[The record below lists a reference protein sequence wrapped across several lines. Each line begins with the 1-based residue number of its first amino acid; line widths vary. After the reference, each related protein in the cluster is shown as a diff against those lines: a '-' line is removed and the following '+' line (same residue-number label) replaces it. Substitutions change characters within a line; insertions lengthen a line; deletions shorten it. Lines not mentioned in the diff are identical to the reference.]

1 MKRIKRTL
9 AALLIVVLTLALLGE
24 AVFADNSEQ
33 PVWPEE
39 GAIQLS
45 KSAAAV
51 EGKEN
56 TWEVTLGIQ
65 GKNYKTTSD
74 VVLVI
79 DNSNSMYPSETSK
92 EDRMTKTKAAA
103 NAFVDTLLTEDST
116 TRIAL
121 VVYNLKETHT
131 GFYAYANR
139 AALKQQIN
147 AIEQNEDEGGTF
159 TQLGLHTARTLLNS
173 AESTGQNKSIVLLSD
188 GEPTMAYRV
197 SQVAA
202 DISFDGFNIDVKSNC
217 GEFSS
222 SHKTPD
228 LSVSVNYKAGTPE
241 IVSCDYT
248 QTVGDGTSTTNSYSV
263 SSTINTAL
271 NHGSTSGSVKCSHFL
286 GIGQQDWPYVIN
298 ENYSNGQELSTGT
311 VSGNGLPAK
320 DFTFSTKVAA
330 RVTMQ
335 ISNHGLPTIWEAQ
348 QATAEGTTVYTVAF
362 QAGTDGERVLK
373 ACATNPTKGF
383 FAISSSTNIE
393 TALKDV
399 FTSIA
404 GSIAIA
410 ARAGSVADTMGDK
423 VQLVIKETAPI
434 ITTDENVYNN
444 GDADI
449 YISQGTASYDSAA
462 RAIHWTVGNVSE
474 QDKPVMKYRVSIKSG
489 YNPPTGE
496 TLLTNEQA
504 TFSYIDYLGRDA
516 EAEFPKPEVTVG
528 GGKLLV
534 HWYQVNEQGQPV
546 NAQGTVVESPALANQ
561 VRPAE
566 YHSADG
572 STGLRYNTPY
582 TVAHELFD
590 GYTYYGSYILNDSSL
605 TEGSSATVTLTAV
618 SSNQDLWFAYG
629 RDFKVAHV
637 QNGTVVQTDTHAVTE
652 HFDLTAQVL
661 TGHLYGGA
669 FSAEA
674 CGAGS
679 VQSFAAG
686 QNAMD
691 FTPEAGAT
699 YYIWEPSN
707 VYLAPRNY
715 NVWQHVYGGSN
726 GERGVIATYLLT
738 TIDRTLYQ
746 EVGFLSGG
754 SSYVSEKDGASIAY
768 GVVNANKGSKLYQQ
782 LFVRDGSLN
791 ATEGIE
797 ATSRDDGYIGLY
809 RWTDGAFYQK
819 DAAFSFQ
826 PYWITLDGIRV
837 TGTSVRTCTYRGTGT
852 TDDHQSLGI
861 SAEPTGSACTVV
873 SAAETT
879 IHFAETYSLDA
890 ATDAPVAPPEPEP
903 ETVTLTLHEGTSTR
917 SITVLT
923 GDQRGK
929 VAPAELGGKVFAGW
943 YTDDAYRTPA
953 DLSNVQEDRTLY
965 GKYVSY
971 NYLRVEYQRNSFL
984 QGNSITLLSAVDG
997 RGFAETGFVINGKRV
1012 AVPQLTERFRVF
1024 TAQMVFGRC
1033 VSRDAL
1039 LMTMPYSLQGLQLG
1053 AAIEITPYWVTPDGT
1068 TVYGEARTLIY
1079 EYFTLRG

>member
-9 AALLIVVLTLALLGE
+9 AALLTVVLTLALLGE

-79 DNSNSMYPSETSK
+79 DNSNSMYDNS
-92 EDRMTKTKAAA
+92 RMAKTKAAA

-121 VVYNLKETHT
+121 VVYNLEETHT
-131 GFYAYANR
+131 GFYTYANKES
-139 AALKQQIN
+139 LKSQIN
-147 AIEQNEDEGGTF
+147 AIKKDNDNGGTF

-188 GEPTMAYRV
+188 GEPTKAYEF
-197 SQVAA
+197 VAKNPTYTGCESWHV
-202 DISFDGFNIDVKSNC
+202 ISGHHGGTFKAETFEPNYSLTLGDGRTNDFGTYSYNAIARSVICDKGVKSDIDCNYYKD
-217 GEFSS
+217 SS
-222 SHKTPD
+222 GNW
-228 LSVSVNYKAGTPE
+228 VY
-241 IVSCDYT
+241 
-248 QTVGDGTSTTNSYSV
+248 TTNKV
-263 SSTINTAL
+263 GTD
-271 NHGSTSGSVKCSHFL
+271 L
-286 GIGQQDWPYVIN
+286 GVP
-298 ENYSNGQELSTGT
+298 
-311 VSGNGLPAK
+311 
-320 DFTFSTKVAA
+320 
-330 RVTMQ
+330 TM
-335 ISNHGLPTIWEAQ
+335 WEAE

-393 TALKDV
+393 TALKDA

-404 GSIAIA
+404 GSISIA

-423 VQLVIKETAPI
+423 VQLVFKDAAPI
-434 ITTDENVYNN
+434 ITTDMAVYAAGN
-444 GDADI
+444 ADV

-474 QDKPVMKYRVSIKSG
+474 QDKPVMKYRVTIKSG
-489 YNPPTGE
+489 CNPSTGE

-504 TFSYIDYLGRDA
+504 TFSYIDYLGRNA

-534 HWYQVNEQGQPV
+534 HWYQVNDTGLPV

-561 VRPAE
+561 VQPAE
-566 YHSADG
+566 YHSVNG

-582 TVAHELFD
+582 TVDHKIFD
-590 GYTYYGSYILNDSSL
+590 GYTYYGSYILNDGSL
-605 TEGSSATVTLTAV
+605 IKGDSATVTLTAV

-674 CGAGS
+674 CGADS

-691 FTPEAGAT
+691 FTPVAGAT
-699 YYIWEPSN
+699 YYIWEPSD

-768 GVVNANKGSKLYQQ
+768 GVVNANKNGTLYQQ
-782 LFVRDGSLN
+782 LFVRNGILN
-791 ATEGIE
+791 ATEGLE
-797 ATSRDDGYIGLY
+797 AASRDDGYIGLY

-837 TGTSVRTCTYRGTGT
+837 TGTSVRTCTHRGTGT
-852 TDDHQSLGI
+852 TDDHQGLGI

-879 IHFAETYSLDA
+879 IRFAETYSLDA

-903 ETVTLTLHEGTSTR
+903 ETVTLTLHEGTDTR

-953 DLSNVQEDRTLY
+953 DLSNVQENRTLY

-1024 TAQMVFGRC
+1024 TAQMVFGRS

-1039 LMTMPYSLQGLQLG
+1039 LMTMPYSLQGLQRG

>member
-79 DNSNSMYPSETSK
+79 DNSNSMYDNS
-92 EDRMTKTKAAA
+92 RMAKTKAAA

-147 AIEQNEDEGGTF
+147 AITQNNDDGGTF

-173 AESTGQNKSIVLLSD
+173 AESTGQNKNIVLLSD
-188 GEPTMAYRV
+188 GEPTKAYEF
-197 SQVAA
+197 VAKNPTYTGCESWHL
-202 DISFDGFNIDVKSNC
+202 ISGHHGGTFKAETF
-217 GEFSS
+217 E
-222 SHKTPD
+222 P
-228 LSVSVNYKAGTPE
+228 NYSLTL
-241 IVSCDYT
+241 
-248 QTVGDGTSTTNSYSV
+248 GDGRTNDFGTYSYNAIARSVTCNKDVSKDIDCNYYKDSSGNWVYTTNEV
-263 SSTINTAL
+263 ETD
-271 NHGSTSGSVKCSHFL
+271 L
-286 GIGQQDWPYVIN
+286 GVP
-298 ENYSNGQELSTGT
+298 
-311 VSGNGLPAK
+311 
-320 DFTFSTKVAA
+320 
-330 RVTMQ
+330 TM
-335 ISNHGLPTIWEAQ
+335 WEAE

-393 TALKDV
+393 TALKDA

-404 GSIAIA
+404 GSISIA

-423 VQLVIKETAPI
+423 VQLVFKDAAPI
-434 ITTDENVYNN
+434 ITTDMAVYAAGN
-444 GDADI
+444 ADV
-449 YISQGTASYDSAA
+449 YISQGTASYDSAT

-474 QDKPVMKYRVSIKSG
+474 QDKPVMKYRVTIKSG
-489 YNPPTGE
+489 CNPSTGE

-534 HWYQVNEQGQPV
+534 HWYQVNDKGQPV
-546 NAQGTVVESPALANQ
+546 NAQGTVVESPALAHQ
-561 VRPAE
+561 VQPAE
-566 YHSADG
+566 YHSVNG

-582 TVAHELFD
+582 TVDHKIFD
-590 GYTYYGSYILNDSSL
+590 GYTYYGSYILNDGSP
-605 TEGSSATVTLTAV
+605 TEGDSATVTLTAV

-674 CGAGS
+674 CGEDN

-691 FTPEAGAT
+691 FTPVAGAT
-699 YYIWEPSN
+699 YYIWEPSD

-754 SSYVSEKDGASIAY
+754 SSYVSEKDGAAIAY
-768 GVVNANKGSKLYQQ
+768 GVVNANKNGTLYQQ
-782 LFVRDGSLN
+782 LFVRNGILN
-791 ATEGIE
+791 ATEGLE

-809 RWTDGAFYQK
+809 RWTDSAFYQK

-837 TGTSVRTCTYRGTGT
+837 TGTSVRTCIYRGTGT
-852 TDDHQSLGI
+852 TDDYQGLGI

-879 IHFAETYSLDA
+879 IRFAETYSLDA
-890 ATDAPVAPPEPEP
+890 ATDAPDAPPEPEP
-903 ETVTLTLHEGTSTR
+903 ETVTLTLHEGTDTR
-917 SITVLT
+917 TLTVLT

-953 DLSNVQEDRTLY
+953 DLSNVQENRTLY

-997 RGFAETGFVINGKRV
+997 RGYAETGFVINGRKV
-1012 AVPQLTERFRVF
+1012 VVPQLTERFRVF
-1024 TAQMVFGRC
+1024 TAQMVFGRS

-1039 LMTMPYSLQGLQLG
+1039 LMTMPYSLQGLQRG

>member
-9 AALLIVVLTLALLGE
+9 AALLTVVLTLALLGE

-79 DNSNSMYPSETSK
+79 DNSNSMYDNS
-92 EDRMTKTKAAA
+92 RMAKTKAAA
-103 NAFVDTLLTEDST
+103 NAFVDTLLTEEST

-121 VVYNLKETHT
+121 VVYNLEETHT
-131 GFYAYANR
+131 GFYTYANKES
-139 AALKQQIN
+139 LKSQIN
-147 AIEQNEDEGGTF
+147 AIKKDNDNGGTF

-188 GEPTMAYRV
+188 GEPTKAYAF
-197 SQVAA
+197 VAKNPTYTGCESWHL
-202 DISFDGFNIDVKSNC
+202 ISGHHGGTFKAETF
-217 GEFSS
+217 E
-222 SHKTPD
+222 P
-228 LSVSVNYKAGTPE
+228 NYSLTL
-241 IVSCDYT
+241 
-248 QTVGDGTSTTNSYSV
+248 GDGGTNDFGTYSYNAIARSVTCNKDVSKDIDCNYYKDSSGNWVYTTNEV
-263 SSTINTAL
+263 GTD
-271 NHGSTSGSVKCSHFL
+271 L
-286 GIGQQDWPYVIN
+286 GVP
-298 ENYSNGQELSTGT
+298 
-311 VSGNGLPAK
+311 
-320 DFTFSTKVAA
+320 
-330 RVTMQ
+330 TM
-335 ISNHGLPTIWEAQ
+335 WEAE
-348 QATAEGTTVYTVAF
+348 QATAESTTVYTVAF

-393 TALKDV
+393 TALKDA

-404 GSIAIA
+404 GSISIA

-423 VQLVIKETAPI
+423 VQLVFKDAAPI
-434 ITTDENVYNN
+434 ITTDMAVYAAGN
-444 GDADI
+444 ADV

-474 QDKPVMKYRVSIKSG
+474 QDKPVMKYRVTIKSG
-489 YNPPTGE
+489 YNPSTGE

-504 TFSYIDYLGRDA
+504 TFSYIDYLGRNA

-534 HWYQVNEQGQPV
+534 HWYQVNEQGLPV

-561 VRPAE
+561 VQPAE
-566 YHSADG
+566 YHSVNG

-582 TVAHELFD
+582 TVDHKIFD
-590 GYTYYGSYILNDSSL
+590 GYTYYGSYILNDGSL
-605 TEGSSATVTLTAV
+605 TEGSSATVTLTAAN
-618 SSNQDLWFAYG
+618 SNQDLWFAYG

-652 HFDLTAQVL
+652 HFDLTAQVP
-661 TGHLYGGA
+661 GGRLYGGA

-674 CGAGS
+674 CGADS

-699 YYIWEPSN
+699 YYIWEPSD
-707 VYLAPRNY
+707 VYLVPRNY

-754 SSYVSEKDGASIAY
+754 NSYVSEKDGASIAY
-768 GVVNANKGSKLYQQ
+768 GVVNANKNGTLYQQ
-782 LFVRDGSLN
+782 LFVRNGILN
-791 ATEGIE
+791 ATEGLE

-879 IHFAETYSLDA
+879 IRFAETYSLDA

-903 ETVTLTLHEGTSTR
+903 KTVTLTLHEGTSTR
-917 SITVLT
+917 SITVPT

-953 DLSNVQEDRTLY
+953 DLSNVQENRTLY

-1024 TAQMVFGRC
+1024 TAQMVFGRS

-1039 LMTMPYSLQGLQLG
+1039 LMTMPYSLQGLQRG

>member
-79 DNSNSMYPSETSK
+79 DNSNSMYDNS
-92 EDRMTKTKAAA
+92 RMAKTKAAA
-103 NAFVDTLLTEDST
+103 NAFVDTLLTEEST

-121 VVYNLKETHT
+121 VVYNLEETHT
-131 GFYAYANR
+131 GFYTYANKES
-139 AALKQQIN
+139 LKSQIN
-147 AIEQNEDEGGTF
+147 AIKKDNDNGGTF

-188 GEPTMAYRV
+188 GEPTKAYAF
-197 SQVAA
+197 VAKNPTYTGCESWHL
-202 DISFDGFNIDVKSNC
+202 ISGHHGGTFKAETF
-217 GEFSS
+217 E
-222 SHKTPD
+222 P
-228 LSVSVNYKAGTPE
+228 NYSLTL
-241 IVSCDYT
+241 
-248 QTVGDGTSTTNSYSV
+248 GDGRTNDFGTYSYNAIARSVTCNMDVSKDIDCNYYKDSSGNWVYTTNEV
-263 SSTINTAL
+263 DTD
-271 NHGSTSGSVKCSHFL
+271 L
-286 GIGQQDWPYVIN
+286 GVP
-298 ENYSNGQELSTGT
+298 
-311 VSGNGLPAK
+311 
-320 DFTFSTKVAA
+320 
-330 RVTMQ
+330 TM
-335 ISNHGLPTIWEAQ
+335 WEAE

-393 TALKDV
+393 TALKDA

-404 GSIAIA
+404 GSISIA

-423 VQLVIKETAPI
+423 VQLVFKDAAPI
-434 ITTDENVYNN
+434 ITTDMAVYAAGN
-444 GDADI
+444 ADV

-474 QDKPVMKYRVSIKSG
+474 QDKPVMKYRVTIKSG
-489 YNPPTGE
+489 YNPSTGE

-504 TFSYIDYLGRDA
+504 IFSYIDYLGRDA

-534 HWYQVNEQGQPV
+534 HWYQVNEQGLPV

-561 VRPAE
+561 VQPAE
-566 YHSADG
+566 YHSVNG

-582 TVAHELFD
+582 TVDHKIFD
-590 GYTYYGSYILNDSSL
+590 GYTYYGSYILNDGSL

-674 CGAGS
+674 CGADN

-699 YYIWEPSN
+699 YYIWEPSD

-754 SSYVSEKDGASIAY
+754 NSYVSEKDGASIAY
-768 GVVNANKGSKLYQQ
+768 GVVNANKNGTLYQQ
-782 LFVRDGSLN
+782 LFVRNGILN
-791 ATEGIE
+791 ATEGLE

-861 SAEPTGSACTVV
+861 SAKTTGSACTVV

-890 ATDAPVAPPEPEP
+890 TTDAPIAPPEPEP
-903 ETVTLTLHEGTSTR
+903 KTVTLTLHEGTDTR
-917 SITVLT
+917 TLTVLT

-953 DLSNVQEDRTLY
+953 VLSNVQENRTLY

-1024 TAQMVFGRC
+1024 TAQMVFGRS

-1039 LMTMPYSLQGLQLG
+1039 LMTMPCSLQGLQRG

>member
-9 AALLIVVLTLALLGE
+9 AALLTVVLTLALLGE

-79 DNSNSMYPSETSK
+79 DNSNSMHPSKTSK

-121 VVYNLKETHT
+121 VVYNLTETHT
-131 GFYAYANR
+131 GFYTYENK
-139 AALKQQIN
+139 AALKSKIN
-147 AIEQNEDEGGTF
+147 AIVQDNDNGGTF

-188 GEPTMAYRV
+188 GEPTKAYEF
-197 SQVAA
+197 VAVNA
-202 DISFDGFNIDVKSNC
+202 TYTNC
-217 GEFSS
+217 QS
-222 SHKTPD
+222 SHGLVFNRNHSGGQFKADTFLPD
-228 LSVSVNYKAGTPE
+228 YNLTL
-241 IVSCDYT
+241 
-248 QTVGDGTSTTNSYSV
+248 GDGGTNDFGTYSHNAIASSVTCNKGVSRDIDCNYYKDSSDNWVYTTNV
-263 SSTINTAL
+263 
-271 NHGSTSGSVKCSHFL
+271 VKTDL
-286 GIGQQDWPYVIN
+286 GVP
-298 ENYSNGQELSTGT
+298 
-311 VSGNGLPAK
+311 
-320 DFTFSTKVAA
+320 
-330 RVTMQ
+330 TM
-335 ISNHGLPTIWEAQ
+335 WEAE

-373 ACATNPTKGF
+373 ACATDPTKGY
-383 FAISSSTNIE
+383 FAIGSSTNVE
-393 TALKDV
+393 TALKDA

-423 VQLVIKETAPI
+423 VQLVFKDAAPI
-434 ITTDENVYNN
+434 ITTDMAVYAAGN
-444 GDADI
+444 ADV

-474 QDKPVMKYRVSIKSG
+474 QDKPVMKYRVTIKSG
-489 YNPPTGE
+489 YNPSTGE

-534 HWYQVNEQGQPV
+534 HWYQVNENGQPV

-566 YHSADG
+566 YYSANG
-572 STGLRYNTPY
+572 PTGLLYNTPY
-582 TVAHELFD
+582 TVDHKIFD
-590 GYTYYGSYILNDSSL
+590 GYTYYGSYILNDGSL
-605 TEGSSATVTLTAV
+605 TEGDSATVTLTAAN
-618 SSNQDLWFAYG
+618 SNQDLWFAYG

-637 QNGTVVQTDTHAVTE
+637 QNGTVVLTDTHAVTE
-652 HFDLTAQVL
+652 HFDLTAQVP

-669 FSAEA
+669 FSAAA
-674 CGAGS
+674 CGADD
-679 VQSFAAG
+679 VQHFADG
-686 QNAMD
+686 QNATD

-699 YYIWEPSN
+699 YYIWEPSD

-768 GVVNANKGSKLYQQ
+768 GVVNANRGSELYQQ
-782 LFVRDGSLN
+782 LYVWRGELN
-791 ATEGIE
+791 ATTGVNAE
-797 ATSRDDGYIGLY
+797 TRDDGYIGLY
-809 RWTDGAFYQK
+809 RWTDSAFYHEN
-819 DAAFSFQ
+819 ATLSFQ

-852 TDDHQSLGI
+852 TDDHQSLSI
-861 SAEPTGSACTVV
+861 SAETTGSACTVV

-879 IHFAETYSLDA
+879 IRFAETYSLDA

-903 ETVTLTLHEGTSTR
+903 ETVMLTLHEGTSTR

-929 VAPAELGGKVFAGW
+929 VAPTELGGKVFAGW

-953 DLSNVQEDRTLY
+953 DLSNVQENRTLY

-1024 TAQMVFGRC
+1024 TAQMVFGRS

-1039 LMTMPYSLQGLQLG
+1039 LMTMPYSLQGLQRG

>member
-9 AALLIVVLTLALLGE
+9 AALLTVVLTLALLGE

-79 DNSNSMYPSETSK
+79 DNSNSMYDNS
-92 EDRMTKTKAAA
+92 RMAKTKAAA
-103 NAFVDTLLTEDST
+103 NAFVDTLLTEEST

-121 VVYNLKETHT
+121 VVYNLNETHT
-131 GFYAYANR
+131 GFYTYENK
-139 AALKQQIN
+139 AALKHQID
-147 AIEQNEDEGGTF
+147 AIAKSRPEKLGGTF

-188 GEPTMAYRV
+188 GEPTKAYEF
-197 SQVAA
+197 VAKNPTYTGCESWHV
-202 DISFDGFNIDVKSNC
+202 ISGHHGGTFKAETFEPNYSLTLGDGRTNDFGTYSYNAIARSVICDKGVKSDIDCNYYKD
-217 GEFSS
+217 SS
-222 SHKTPD
+222 GNW
-228 LSVSVNYKAGTPE
+228 VY
-241 IVSCDYT
+241 
-248 QTVGDGTSTTNSYSV
+248 TTNKV
-263 SSTINTAL
+263 GTD
-271 NHGSTSGSVKCSHFL
+271 L
-286 GIGQQDWPYVIN
+286 GVP
-298 ENYSNGQELSTGT
+298 
-311 VSGNGLPAK
+311 
-320 DFTFSTKVAA
+320 
-330 RVTMQ
+330 TM
-335 ISNHGLPTIWEAQ
+335 WEAE

-393 TALKDV
+393 TALKDA

-404 GSIAIA
+404 GSISIA

-423 VQLVIKETAPI
+423 VQLVFKDAAPI
-434 ITTDENVYNN
+434 ITTDMAVYAAGN
-444 GDADI
+444 ADV

-474 QDKPVMKYRVSIKSG
+474 QDKPVMKYRVTIKSG
-489 YNPPTGE
+489 YNPSTGE

-504 TFSYIDYLGRDA
+504 AFSYIDYLGRNA

-534 HWYQVNEQGQPV
+534 HWYQVNEKGLPV
-546 NAQGTVVESPALANQ
+546 NAQGTVVESPALAHQ
-561 VRPAE
+561 VQPAE
-566 YHSADG
+566 YHSVNG

-582 TVAHELFD
+582 TVDHKIFD
-590 GYTYYGSYILNDSSL
+590 GYTYYGSYILNDGSL
-605 TEGSSATVTLTAV
+605 TEGDSATVTLTAV

-674 CGAGS
+674 CGADS

-699 YYIWEPSN
+699 YYIWEPSD

-754 SSYVSEKDGASIAY
+754 SSYLSEKDGASIAY
-768 GVVNANKGSKLYQQ
+768 GVVNANKGSELYQQ

-791 ATEGIE
+791 ATEGIA

-879 IHFAETYSLDA
+879 IRFAETYSLDA

-903 ETVTLTLHEGTSTR
+903 KTVTLTLHEGTSTR
-917 SITVLT
+917 SITVPT

-953 DLSNVQEDRTLY
+953 DLSNVQENRTLY

-1024 TAQMVFGRC
+1024 TAQMVFGRS

-1039 LMTMPYSLQGLQLG
+1039 LMTMPYSLQGLQRG

>member
-79 DNSNSMYPSETSK
+79 DNSNSMYDNS
-92 EDRMTKTKAAA
+92 RMAKTKAAA
-103 NAFVDTLLTEDST
+103 NAFVDTLLTEEST

-121 VVYNLKETHT
+121 VVYNLNETHT
-131 GFYAYANR
+131 GFYTYENK
-139 AALKQQIN
+139 AALKHQID
-147 AIEQNEDEGGTF
+147 AIAKSRPETLGGTF

-188 GEPTMAYRV
+188 GEPTKAYEF
-197 SQVAA
+197 VAKNPTYTGCESWHV
-202 DISFDGFNIDVKSNC
+202 ISGHHGGTFKAETFEPNYSLTLGDGRTNDFGTYSYNAIARSVICDKGVKSDIDCNYYKD
-217 GEFSS
+217 SS
-222 SHKTPD
+222 GNW
-228 LSVSVNYKAGTPE
+228 VY
-241 IVSCDYT
+241 
-248 QTVGDGTSTTNSYSV
+248 TTNKV
-263 SSTINTAL
+263 GTD
-271 NHGSTSGSVKCSHFL
+271 L
-286 GIGQQDWPYVIN
+286 GVP
-298 ENYSNGQELSTGT
+298 
-311 VSGNGLPAK
+311 
-320 DFTFSTKVAA
+320 
-330 RVTMQ
+330 TM
-335 ISNHGLPTIWEAQ
+335 WEAE

-393 TALKDV
+393 TALKDA

-404 GSIAIA
+404 GSISIA

-423 VQLVIKETAPI
+423 VQLVFKDAAPI
-434 ITTDENVYNN
+434 ITTDMAVYAAGN
-444 GDADI
+444 ADV

-474 QDKPVMKYRVSIKSG
+474 QDKPVMKYRVTIKSG
-489 YNPPTGE
+489 CNPSTGE

-504 TFSYIDYLGRDA
+504 TFSYIDYLGRNA

-534 HWYQVNEQGQPV
+534 HWYQVNDEGLPV

-561 VRPAE
+561 VQPAE
-566 YHSADG
+566 YHSVNG
-572 STGLRYNTPY
+572 STGLLYNTPY
-582 TVAHELFD
+582 TVDHKIFD
-590 GYTYYGSYILNDSSL
+590 GYTYYGSYILNDGNL
-605 TEGSSATVTLTAV
+605 TEGDSATVTLTAV

-674 CGAGS
+674 CGADS

-699 YYIWEPSN
+699 YYIWEPSD

-738 TIDRTLYQ
+738 TIDRTHYQ

-768 GVVNANKGSKLYQQ
+768 GVVNANKNGTLYQQ
-782 LFVRDGSLN
+782 LFVRNGILNATN
-791 ATEGIE
+791 ATEGLE

-861 SAEPTGSACTVV
+861 SAETTGSACTVV

-879 IHFAETYSLDA
+879 IRFAETYSLDA

-953 DLSNVQEDRTLY
+953 DLSNVQENRTLY

-1024 TAQMVFGRC
+1024 TAQMVFGRS

-1039 LMTMPYSLQGLQLG
+1039 LMTMPYSLQGLQRG

>member
-9 AALLIVVLTLALLGE
+9 AALLTVVLTLALLGE

-79 DNSNSMYPSETSK
+79 DNSNSMHPSKTSK

-121 VVYNLKETHT
+121 VVYNLTETHT
-131 GFYAYANR
+131 GFYTYENK
-139 AALKQQIN
+139 AALKSKIN
-147 AIEQNEDEGGTF
+147 AIEQDNDNGGTF

-188 GEPTMAYRV
+188 GEPTKAYEF
-197 SQVAA
+197 VAVNA
-202 DISFDGFNIDVKSNC
+202 TYTNC
-217 GEFSS
+217 QS
-222 SHKTPD
+222 SHGLVFNRNHSGGQFKADTFLPD
-228 LSVSVNYKAGTPE
+228 YNLTL
-241 IVSCDYT
+241 
-248 QTVGDGTSTTNSYSV
+248 GDGGTNDFGTYSHNAIASSVTCNKGVSRDIDCNYYKDSSDNWVYTTNV
-263 SSTINTAL
+263 
-271 NHGSTSGSVKCSHFL
+271 VKTDL
-286 GIGQQDWPYVIN
+286 GVP
-298 ENYSNGQELSTGT
+298 
-311 VSGNGLPAK
+311 
-320 DFTFSTKVAA
+320 
-330 RVTMQ
+330 TM
-335 ISNHGLPTIWEAQ
+335 WEAE

-373 ACATNPTKGF
+373 ACATDPTKGY
-383 FAISSSTNIE
+383 FAIGSSTNVE
-393 TALKDV
+393 TALKDA

-410 ARAGSVADTMGDK
+410 ARAGSVADTMGEN
-423 VQLVIKETAPI
+423 VQLVFNNSAPI
-434 ITTDENVYNN
+434 ITTDKDVY
-444 GDADI
+444 DAGNADV

-474 QDKPVMKYRVSIKSG
+474 QDKPVMKYRVTIKSG
-489 YNPPTGE
+489 YNPSTGE

-534 HWYQVNEQGQPV
+534 HWYQVNENGQPV

-605 TEGSSATVTLTAV
+605 TAGDSATVTLTAAN
-618 SSNQDLWFAYG
+618 SNQDLWFAYG

-652 HFDLTAQVL
+652 HFDLTAQVP
-661 TGHLYGGA
+661 GGRLYGGA

-674 CGAGS
+674 CGADS

-699 YYIWEPSN
+699 YYIWEPSD

-715 NVWQHVYGGSN
+715 NVWQHVYGSSN

-746 EVGFLSGG
+746 EVGFLSGS
-754 SSYVSEKDGASIAY
+754 SSYASEKDGASIAY
-768 GVVNANKGSKLYQQ
+768 GVVNANKGSELYQQ
-782 LFVRDGSLN
+782 LYVWRGELN
-791 ATEGIE
+791 ATTGINAE
-797 ATSRDDGYIGLY
+797 TRDDGYIGLY
-809 RWTDGAFYQK
+809 RWTDSAFYHEN
-819 DAAFSFQ
+819 ATLSFQ

-852 TDDHQSLGI
+852 TEDHQSLGI
-861 SAEPTGSACTVV
+861 SAKTTGSACTAV

-879 IHFAETYSLDA
+879 IRFAETYSLDA
-890 ATDAPVAPPEPEP
+890 ATDAPVTPPQPEP
-903 ETVTLTLHEGTSTR
+903 ETVTLTLHEGTNTR

-953 DLSNVQEDRTLY
+953 DLSNVQENRTLY

-1024 TAQMVFGRC
+1024 TAQMVFGRS

-1039 LMTMPYSLQGLQLG
+1039 LMTMPCSLQGLHRG

>member
-79 DNSNSMYPSETSK
+79 DNSNSMYDNS
-92 EDRMTKTKAAA
+92 RMAKTKAAA
-103 NAFVDTLLTEDST
+103 NAFVDTLLTEEST

-121 VVYNLKETHT
+121 VVYNLNETHT
-131 GFYAYANR
+131 GFYTYENK
-139 AALKQQIN
+139 AALKHQID
-147 AIEQNEDEGGTF
+147 AIAKSRPETLGGTF
-159 TQLGLHTARTLLNS
+159 TQLGLHAARTLLNS

-188 GEPTMAYRV
+188 GEPTKAYAF
-197 SQVAA
+197 VAKNPTYTGCESWHL
-202 DISFDGFNIDVKSNC
+202 ISGHHGGTFKAETF
-217 GEFSS
+217 E
-222 SHKTPD
+222 P
-228 LSVSVNYKAGTPE
+228 NYSLTL
-241 IVSCDYT
+241 
-248 QTVGDGTSTTNSYSV
+248 GDGRTNDFGTYSYNAIARSVTCNKDVSKDIDCNYYKDSSGNWVYTTNEV
-263 SSTINTAL
+263 ETD
-271 NHGSTSGSVKCSHFL
+271 L
-286 GIGQQDWPYVIN
+286 GVP
-298 ENYSNGQELSTGT
+298 
-311 VSGNGLPAK
+311 
-320 DFTFSTKVAA
+320 
-330 RVTMQ
+330 TM
-335 ISNHGLPTIWEAQ
+335 WEAE

-393 TALKDV
+393 TALKDA

-404 GSIAIA
+404 GSISIA
-410 ARAGSVADTMGDK
+410 ARAGSVADRMGDN
-423 VQLVIKETAPI
+423 VQLVFKDAAPI
-434 ITTDENVYNN
+434 ITTDMAVYAAGN
-444 GDADI
+444 ADV

-474 QDKPVMKYRVSIKSG
+474 QDKPVMKYRVTIKSG
-489 YNPPTGE
+489 CTPSTGE

-504 TFSYIDYLGRDA
+504 IFSYIDYLGRDA

-534 HWYQVNEQGQPV
+534 HWYQVNENGQPV

-561 VRPAE
+561 VQPAE

-605 TEGSSATVTLTAV
+605 TAGDSATVTLTAAN
-618 SSNQDLWFAYG
+618 SNQDLWFAYG

-637 QNGTVVQTDTHAVTE
+637 QNGTVVQTDTYAVTE

-674 CGAGS
+674 CSADS

-691 FTPEAGAT
+691 FTPVAGAT
-699 YYIWEPSN
+699 YYIWEPSD

-768 GVVNANKGSKLYQQ
+768 GVVNANKGSELYQQ

-791 ATEGIE
+791 TTEGIE

-861 SAEPTGSACTVV
+861 SAKTTGSACTVV

-890 ATDAPVAPPEPEP
+890 TTDAPIAPPEPEP
-903 ETVTLTLHEGTSTR
+903 KTVTLTLHEGTDTR
-917 SITVLT
+917 TLTVLT

-953 DLSNVQEDRTLY
+953 DLSNVQENRTLY

-997 RGFAETGFVINGKRV
+997 RGFAETGFIINGKRV

-1024 TAQMVFGRC
+1024 TAQMVFGRS

-1039 LMTMPYSLQGLQLG
+1039 LMTMPYSLQGLQRG

>member
-9 AALLIVVLTLALLGE
+9 AALLTVVLTLALLGE

-79 DNSNSMYPSETSK
+79 DNSNSMYPSKTSK

-147 AIEQNEDEGGTF
+147 AITQNNDDGGTF

-173 AESTGQNKSIVLLSD
+173 AESTGQNKNIVLLSD
-188 GEPTMAYRV
+188 GEPTKAYEF
-197 SQVAA
+197 VAKNPTYTGCESWHV
-202 DISFDGFNIDVKSNC
+202 ISGHHGGTFKAETFEPNYSLTLGDGRTNDFGTYSYNAIARSVICDKGVKSDIDCNYYKD
-217 GEFSS
+217 SS
-222 SHKTPD
+222 GNW
-228 LSVSVNYKAGTPE
+228 VY
-241 IVSCDYT
+241 
-248 QTVGDGTSTTNSYSV
+248 TTNKV
-263 SSTINTAL
+263 GTD
-271 NHGSTSGSVKCSHFL
+271 L
-286 GIGQQDWPYVIN
+286 GVP
-298 ENYSNGQELSTGT
+298 
-311 VSGNGLPAK
+311 
-320 DFTFSTKVAA
+320 
-330 RVTMQ
+330 TM
-335 ISNHGLPTIWEAQ
+335 WEAE

-393 TALKDV
+393 TALKDA

-404 GSIAIA
+404 GSISIA

-423 VQLVIKETAPI
+423 VQLVFKDAAPI
-434 ITTDENVYNN
+434 ITTDMAVYAAGN
-444 GDADI
+444 ADV
-449 YISQGTASYDSAA
+449 YISQGTASYDSAT

-474 QDKPVMKYRVSIKSG
+474 QDKPVMKYRVTIKSG
-489 YNPPTGE
+489 CNPSTGK

-534 HWYQVNEQGQPV
+534 HWYQVNDKGLPV
-546 NAQGTVVESPALANQ
+546 NAQGTVVESPALAHQ
-561 VRPAE
+561 VQPAE
-566 YHSADG
+566 YHSVNG
-572 STGLRYNTPY
+572 STGLLYNTPY
-582 TVAHELFD
+582 TVDHKIFD
-590 GYTYYGSYILNDSSL
+590 GYTYYGSYILNDGRL
-605 TEGSSATVTLTAV
+605 TEGDSATVTLTAV

-674 CGAGS
+674 CGADS

-691 FTPEAGAT
+691 FTPVAGAT
-699 YYIWEPSN
+699 YYIWEPSD

-754 SSYVSEKDGASIAY
+754 NSYVSEKDGASIAY
-768 GVVNANKGSKLYQQ
+768 GVVNANKNGTLYQQ
-782 LFVRDGSLN
+782 LFVRNGILN
-791 ATEGIE
+791 ATEGLE
-797 ATSRDDGYIGLY
+797 AASRDDGYIGLY

-861 SAEPTGSACTVV
+861 SAKTTGSACTVV

-879 IHFAETYSLDA
+879 IRFAETYSLDA
-890 ATDAPVAPPEPEP
+890 ATDAPDAPPEPEP
-903 ETVTLTLHEGTSTR
+903 ETVTLTLHEGTDTR
-917 SITVLT
+917 TLTVLT

-953 DLSNVQEDRTLY
+953 DLSNVQENRTLY

-1024 TAQMVFGRC
+1024 TAQMVFGRS

-1039 LMTMPYSLQGLQLG
+1039 LMTMPYSLQGLQRG

-1068 TVYGEARTLIY
+1068 AVYGEARTLIY

>member
-9 AALLIVVLTLALLGE
+9 AALLTVVLTLALLGE

-79 DNSNSMYPSETSK
+79 DNSNSMYDNS
-92 EDRMTKTKAAA
+92 RMAKTKAAA
-103 NAFVDTLLTEDST
+103 NAFVDTLLTEEST

-121 VVYNLKETHT
+121 VVYNLNETHT
-131 GFYAYANR
+131 GFYTYENK
-139 AALKQQIN
+139 AALKHQID
-147 AIEQNEDEGGTF
+147 AIAKSRPEKLGGTF

-188 GEPTMAYRV
+188 GVPTKAYTFVAKNPTYTGCESWHVISGHHGGTFKAETFEPNYSLTLGDGRTNDFGTYSYNAIARSVICDKGVKSDIDCNYYKDSSGNWVYTTNEVGTDLGVPTM
-197 SQVAA
+197 
-202 DISFDGFNIDVKSNC
+202 
-217 GEFSS
+217 
-222 SHKTPD
+222 
-228 LSVSVNYKAGTPE
+228 
-241 IVSCDYT
+241 
-248 QTVGDGTSTTNSYSV
+248 
-263 SSTINTAL
+263 
-271 NHGSTSGSVKCSHFL
+271 
-286 GIGQQDWPYVIN
+286 
-298 ENYSNGQELSTGT
+298 
-311 VSGNGLPAK
+311 
-320 DFTFSTKVAA
+320 
-330 RVTMQ
+330 
-335 ISNHGLPTIWEAQ
+335 WEAE

-393 TALKDV
+393 TALKDA

-404 GSIAIA
+404 GSISIA

-423 VQLVIKETAPI
+423 VQLVFKDAAPI
-434 ITTDENVYNN
+434 ITTDMAVYAAGN
-444 GDADI
+444 ADV
-449 YISQGTASYDSAA
+449 YISQGTASYDSAT

-474 QDKPVMKYRVSIKSG
+474 QDKPVMKYRVTIKSG
-489 YNPPTGE
+489 YNPSTGK

-504 TFSYIDYLGRDA
+504 IFSYIDYLGRDA

-534 HWYQVNEQGQPV
+534 HWYQVNDKGLPV
-546 NAQGTVVESPALANQ
+546 NAQGTVVESPALAHQ
-561 VRPAE
+561 VQPAQ
-566 YHSADG
+566 YHCVNG
-572 STGLRYNTPY
+572 STGLLYNTPY
-582 TVAHELFD
+582 TVDHKIFD
-590 GYTYYGSYILNDSSL
+590 GYTYYGSYILNDGSL
-605 TEGSSATVTLTAV
+605 TEGSSATVTLTAAN
-618 SSNQDLWFAYG
+618 SNQDLWFAYG

-674 CGAGS
+674 CGADS

-699 YYIWEPSN
+699 YYIWEPSD

-746 EVGFLSGG
+746 EVGFLSGS
-754 SSYVSEKDGASIAY
+754 SSYLSEKDGTSIAY

-861 SAEPTGSACTVV
+861 SAKTTDSACTVV

-943 YTDDAYRTPA
+943 YTDGTYRTPA
-953 DLSNVQEDRTLY
+953 VLSNVQENRTLY

-1024 TAQMVFGRC
+1024 TAQMVFGRS

-1039 LMTMPYSLQGLQLG
+1039 LMTMPYSLQGLQRG

>member
-9 AALLIVVLTLALLGE
+9 AALLTVVLTLALLGE

-56 TWEVTLGIQ
+56 TWEVTLDIQ

-79 DNSNSMYPSETSK
+79 DNSNSMYDNS
-92 EDRMTKTKAAA
+92 RMAKTKAAA
-103 NAFVDTLLTEDST
+103 NAFVDTLLTEEST

-121 VVYNLKETHT
+121 VVYNLEETHT
-131 GFYAYANR
+131 GFYTYANKES
-139 AALKQQIN
+139 LKSQIN
-147 AIEQNEDEGGTF
+147 AIKKDNDNGGTF

-188 GEPTMAYRV
+188 GEPTKAYEF
-197 SQVAA
+197 VAVNA
-202 DISFDGFNIDVKSNC
+202 TYTNC
-217 GEFSS
+217 QS
-222 SHKTPD
+222 SHGLVFNRNHSGGQFKADTFLPD
-228 LSVSVNYKAGTPE
+228 YNLTL
-241 IVSCDYT
+241 
-248 QTVGDGTSTTNSYSV
+248 GDGGTNDFGTYSHNAIASSVTCNKGVSRDIDCNYYKDSSDNWVYTTNV
-263 SSTINTAL
+263 
-271 NHGSTSGSVKCSHFL
+271 VKTDL
-286 GIGQQDWPYVIN
+286 GVP
-298 ENYSNGQELSTGT
+298 
-311 VSGNGLPAK
+311 
-320 DFTFSTKVAA
+320 
-330 RVTMQ
+330 TM
-335 ISNHGLPTIWEAQ
+335 WEAE

-373 ACATNPTKGF
+373 ACATDPTKGY
-383 FAISSSTNIE
+383 FAIGSSTNVE
-393 TALKDV
+393 TALKDA

-410 ARAGSVADTMGDK
+410 ARAGSVADTMGEN
-423 VQLVIKETAPI
+423 VQLVFNNSAPI
-434 ITTDENVYNN
+434 ITTDKDVY
-444 GDADI
+444 DAGNADV

-474 QDKPVMKYRVSIKSG
+474 QDKPVMKYRVTIKSG
-489 YNPPTGE
+489 YNPSTGE

-534 HWYQVNEQGQPV
+534 HWYQVNENGQPV

-605 TEGSSATVTLTAV
+605 TAGDSATVTLTAAN
-618 SSNQDLWFAYG
+618 SNQDLWFAYG

-652 HFDLTAQVL
+652 HFDLTAQVP
-661 TGHLYGGA
+661 GGRLYGGA

-674 CGAGS
+674 CGADS

-699 YYIWEPSN
+699 YYIWEPSD

-715 NVWQHVYGGSN
+715 NVWQHVYGSSN

-746 EVGFLSGG
+746 EVGFLSGS
-754 SSYVSEKDGASIAY
+754 SSYASEKDGASIAY
-768 GVVNANKGSKLYQQ
+768 GVVNANKGSELYQQ
-782 LFVRDGSLN
+782 LYVWRGELN
-791 ATEGIE
+791 ATTGINAE
-797 ATSRDDGYIGLY
+797 TRDDGYIGLY
-809 RWTDGAFYQK
+809 RWTDSAFYHEN
-819 DAAFSFQ
+819 ATLSFQ
-826 PYWITLDGIRV
+826 SYWITLDGIRV

-852 TDDHQSLGI
+852 TEDHQSLGI
-861 SAEPTGSACTVV
+861 SAKPTGSACTVV

-879 IHFAETYSLDA
+879 IRFAETYSLDA

-917 SITVLT
+917 TLTVLT

-953 DLSNVQEDRTLY
+953 DLSNVQENRTLY

-1012 AVPQLTERFRVF
+1012 AAPQLTERFRVF
-1024 TAQMVFGRC
+1024 TAQMVFGRS

-1039 LMTMPYSLQGLQLG
+1039 LMTMPYSLQGLQRG

>member
-79 DNSNSMYPSETSK
+79 DNSNSMYDNS
-92 EDRMTKTKAAA
+92 RMAKTKAAA

-131 GFYAYANR
+131 GFYTYGNR
-139 AALKQQIN
+139 AELKQQISS
-147 AIEQNEDEGGTF
+147 ISKNENDGGTF
-159 TQLGLHTARTLLNS
+159 TQLGLHAARTLLNS

-188 GEPTMAYRV
+188 GEPTKAYAF
-197 SQVAA
+197 VAKNPTYTGCESWHL
-202 DISFDGFNIDVKSNC
+202 ISGHHGGTFKAETF
-217 GEFSS
+217 E
-222 SHKTPD
+222 P
-228 LSVSVNYKAGTPE
+228 NYSLTL
-241 IVSCDYT
+241 
-248 QTVGDGTSTTNSYSV
+248 GDGRTNDFGTYSYNAIARSVTCNKDVSKDIDCNYYKDSSGNWVYTTNEV
-263 SSTINTAL
+263 DTD
-271 NHGSTSGSVKCSHFL
+271 L
-286 GIGQQDWPYVIN
+286 GVP
-298 ENYSNGQELSTGT
+298 
-311 VSGNGLPAK
+311 
-320 DFTFSTKVAA
+320 
-330 RVTMQ
+330 TM
-335 ISNHGLPTIWEAQ
+335 WEAE

-393 TALKDV
+393 TALKDA

-404 GSIAIA
+404 GSISIA

-423 VQLVIKETAPI
+423 VQLVFKDAAPI
-434 ITTDENVYNN
+434 ITTDMAVYAAGN
-444 GDADI
+444 ADV

-474 QDKPVMKYRVSIKSG
+474 QDKPVMKYRVTIKSG
-489 YNPPTGE
+489 YNPSTGE

-534 HWYQVNEQGQPV
+534 HWYQVNDKGQPV
-546 NAQGTVVESPALANQ
+546 NAQGTVVESPALAHQ
-561 VRPAE
+561 VQPAE
-566 YHSADG
+566 YHSVNG
-572 STGLRYNTPY
+572 STGLLYNTPY
-582 TVAHELFD
+582 TVDHKIFD
-590 GYTYYGSYILNDSSL
+590 SYTYYGSYILNDGSL
-605 TEGSSATVTLTAV
+605 TEGDSATVTLTAV

-674 CGAGS
+674 CGADN

-691 FTPEAGAT
+691 FTPVAGAT
-699 YYIWEPSN
+699 YYIWEPSD

-715 NVWQHVYGGSN
+715 NVWQHVYGGSD

-746 EVGFLSGG
+746 EVGFLSGS

-768 GVVNANKGSKLYQQ
+768 GVVNANKGSELYQQ

-879 IHFAETYSLDA
+879 IRFAETYSLDA

-953 DLSNVQEDRTLY
+953 DLSNVQENRTLY

-984 QGNSITLLSAVDG
+984 QGNSITLFSAVDG

-1024 TAQMVFGRC
+1024 TAQMVFGRS

-1039 LMTMPYSLQGLQLG
+1039 LMTMPYSLQGLQRG

>member
-9 AALLIVVLTLALLGE
+9 AALLTVVLTLALLGE

-79 DNSNSMYPSETSK
+79 DNSNSMYPSKTSK

-147 AIEQNEDEGGTF
+147 AITQNNDDGGTF

-188 GEPTMAYRV
+188 GEPTKAYEF
-197 SQVAA
+197 VAVNA
-202 DISFDGFNIDVKSNC
+202 TYTNC
-217 GEFSS
+217 QS
-222 SHKTPD
+222 SHGLVFNRNHSGGQFKADTFLPD
-228 LSVSVNYKAGTPE
+228 YNLTL
-241 IVSCDYT
+241 
-248 QTVGDGTSTTNSYSV
+248 GDGGTNDFGTYSHNAIASSVTCNKGVSRDIDCNYYKDSSDNWVYTTNV
-263 SSTINTAL
+263 
-271 NHGSTSGSVKCSHFL
+271 VKTDL
-286 GIGQQDWPYVIN
+286 GVP
-298 ENYSNGQELSTGT
+298 
-311 VSGNGLPAK
+311 
-320 DFTFSTKVAA
+320 
-330 RVTMQ
+330 TM
-335 ISNHGLPTIWEAQ
+335 WEAE

-373 ACATNPTKGF
+373 ACATDPTKGY
-383 FAISSSTNIE
+383 FAIGSSTNVE
-393 TALKDV
+393 TALKDA

-410 ARAGSVADTMGDK
+410 ARAGSVADTMGEN
-423 VQLVIKETAPI
+423 VQLVFNNSAPI
-434 ITTDENVYNN
+434 ITTDKDVY
-444 GDADI
+444 DAGNADV

-474 QDKPVMKYRVSIKSG
+474 QDKPVMKYRVTIKSG
-489 YNPPTGE
+489 YNPSTGE

-534 HWYQVNEQGQPV
+534 HWYQVNENGQPV

-605 TEGSSATVTLTAV
+605 TAGDSATVTLTAAN
-618 SSNQDLWFAYG
+618 SNQDLWFAYG

-652 HFDLTAQVL
+652 HFDLTAQVP
-661 TGHLYGGA
+661 GGRLYGGA

-674 CGAGS
+674 CGADS

-699 YYIWEPSN
+699 YYIWEPSD

-768 GVVNANKGSKLYQQ
+768 GVVNANKNGTLYQQ
-782 LFVRDGSLN
+782 LFVRNGILN
-791 ATEGIE
+791 ATEGLE

-861 SAEPTGSACTVV
+861 SAETTGSACTVV

-879 IHFAETYSLDA
+879 IRFAETYSLDA
-890 ATDAPVAPPEPEP
+890 ATDAPAAPPEPEP

-917 SITVLT
+917 SITVPT

-953 DLSNVQEDRTLY
+953 DLSNVQENRTLY

-1024 TAQMVFGRC
+1024 TAQMVFDRS

-1039 LMTMPYSLQGLQLG
+1039 LMTMPYSLQGLQRG

>member
-188 GEPTMAYRV
+188 GEPTKAYTF
-197 SQVAA
+197 VAKNPTYTGCESWHV
-202 DISFDGFNIDVKSNC
+202 ISGHHGGTFKAETFEPNYSLTLGDGRTNDFGTYSYNAIARSVICDKGVKSDIDCNYYKD
-217 GEFSS
+217 SS
-222 SHKTPD
+222 GNW
-228 LSVSVNYKAGTPE
+228 VY
-241 IVSCDYT
+241 
-248 QTVGDGTSTTNSYSV
+248 TTNEV
-263 SSTINTAL
+263 GTD
-271 NHGSTSGSVKCSHFL
+271 L
-286 GIGQQDWPYVIN
+286 GVP
-298 ENYSNGQELSTGT
+298 
-311 VSGNGLPAK
+311 
-320 DFTFSTKVAA
+320 
-330 RVTMQ
+330 TM
-335 ISNHGLPTIWEAQ
+335 WEAE

-393 TALKDV
+393 TALKDA

-404 GSIAIA
+404 GSISIA

-423 VQLVIKETAPI
+423 VQLVFKDAAPI
-434 ITTDENVYNN
+434 ITTDMAVYAAGN
-444 GDADI
+444 ADV

-474 QDKPVMKYRVSIKSG
+474 QDKPVMKYRVTIKSG
-489 YNPPTGE
+489 YNPSTGE

-504 TFSYIDYLGRDA
+504 IFSYIDYLGRNA

-534 HWYQVNEQGQPV
+534 HWYQVNDKGLPV
-546 NAQGTVVESPALANQ
+546 NAQGTVVESPALAHQ
-561 VRPAE
+561 VQPAQ
-566 YHSADG
+566 YHSVNG
-572 STGLRYNTPY
+572 STGLLYNTPY
-582 TVAHELFD
+582 TVDHKIFD
-590 GYTYYGSYILNDSSL
+590 GYTYYGSYILNDGSL
-605 TEGSSATVTLTAV
+605 TEGDSATVTLTAV

-652 HFDLTAQVL
+652 HFDLTAQVP
-661 TGHLYGGA
+661 GGRLYGGA

-674 CGAGS
+674 CGADS

-699 YYIWEPSN
+699 YYIWEPSD

-738 TIDRTLYQ
+738 TIDRTHYQ

-754 SSYVSEKDGASIAY
+754 NSYVSEKDGASIAY
-768 GVVNANKGSKLYQQ
+768 GVVNANKNGTLYQQ
-782 LFVRDGSLN
+782 LFVRNGILN
-791 ATEGIE
+791 ATEGLE

-809 RWTDGAFYQK
+809 RWTDSAFYQK

-861 SAEPTGSACTVV
+861 SAKTTGSACTVV

-879 IHFAETYSLDA
+879 IRFAETYSLDA

-903 ETVTLTLHEGTSTR
+903 KTVTLTLHEGTDTR
-917 SITVLT
+917 TLTVLT

-953 DLSNVQEDRTLY
+953 DLSNVQENRTLY

-1024 TAQMVFGRC
+1024 TAQMVFGRS

-1039 LMTMPYSLQGLQLG
+1039 LMTMPYSLQGLQRG

>member
-79 DNSNSMYPSETSK
+79 DNSNSMYDNS
-92 EDRMTKTKAAA
+92 RMAKTKAAA
-103 NAFVDTLLTEDST
+103 NAFVDTLLTEEST

-121 VVYNLKETHT
+121 VVYNLNETHT
-131 GFYAYANR
+131 GFYTYENK
-139 AALKQQIN
+139 AALKHQID
-147 AIEQNEDEGGTF
+147 AIAKSRPEKLGGTF

-188 GEPTMAYRV
+188 GEPTKAYEF
-197 SQVAA
+197 VAKNPTYTGCESWHV
-202 DISFDGFNIDVKSNC
+202 ISGHHGGTFKAETFEPNYSLTLGDGRTNDFGTYSYNAIARSVICDKGVKSDIDCNYYKD
-217 GEFSS
+217 SS
-222 SHKTPD
+222 GNW
-228 LSVSVNYKAGTPE
+228 VY
-241 IVSCDYT
+241 
-248 QTVGDGTSTTNSYSV
+248 TTNEV
-263 SSTINTAL
+263 GTD
-271 NHGSTSGSVKCSHFL
+271 L
-286 GIGQQDWPYVIN
+286 GVP
-298 ENYSNGQELSTGT
+298 
-311 VSGNGLPAK
+311 
-320 DFTFSTKVAA
+320 
-330 RVTMQ
+330 TM
-335 ISNHGLPTIWEAQ
+335 WEAE

-393 TALKDV
+393 TALKDA

-404 GSIAIA
+404 GSISIA
-410 ARAGSVADTMGDK
+410 ARAGSVADTMGDN
-423 VQLVIKETAPI
+423 VQLVFKDAAPI
-434 ITTDENVYNN
+434 ITTDMAVYAAGN
-444 GDADI
+444 ADV

-474 QDKPVMKYRVSIKSG
+474 QDKPVMKYRVTIKSG
-489 YNPPTGE
+489 YNPSTGE

-504 TFSYIDYLGRDA
+504 IFSYIDYLGRNA

-534 HWYQVNEQGQPV
+534 HWYQVNEKGLPV
-546 NAQGTVVESPALANQ
+546 NAQGTVVESPALAHQ
-561 VRPAE
+561 IQPAE
-566 YHSADG
+566 YHSVNG
-572 STGLRYNTPY
+572 STGLLYNTPY
-582 TVAHELFD
+582 TVDHKIFD
-590 GYTYYGSYILNDSSL
+590 GYTYYGSYILNDGSL
-605 TEGSSATVTLTAV
+605 TEGDSATVTLTAAN
-618 SSNQDLWFAYG
+618 SNQDLWFAYG

-674 CGAGS
+674 CGADS

-691 FTPEAGAT
+691 FTPVAGAT
-699 YYIWEPSN
+699 YYIWEPSD

-768 GVVNANKGSKLYQQ
+768 GVVNANKNGTLYQQ
-782 LFVRDGSLN
+782 LFVRNGILN
-791 ATEGIE
+791 ATEGLE

-809 RWTDGAFYQK
+809 RWTDSAFYQK

-852 TDDHQSLGI
+852 TDDHQSLDI
-861 SAEPTGSACTVV
+861 SAKTTGSACTVV

-879 IHFAETYSLDA
+879 IRFAETYSLDA

-903 ETVTLTLHEGTSTR
+903 ETVTLTLHEGTDTR
-917 SITVLT
+917 TLTVLT

-1024 TAQMVFGRC
+1024 TAQMVFGRS

-1039 LMTMPYSLQGLQLG
+1039 LMTMPYSLQGLQRG

>member
-9 AALLIVVLTLALLGE
+9 AALLTVVLTLALLGE

-79 DNSNSMYPSETSK
+79 DNSNSMYPSKTSK
-92 EDRMTKTKAAA
+92 EDRMAKTKAAA

-131 GFYAYANR
+131 GFYTYGNR
-139 AALKQQIN
+139 AELKQQISS
-147 AIEQNEDEGGTF
+147 ISKNENDGGTF

-188 GEPTMAYRV
+188 GVPTKAYAFVAVNATYTNCQSSHGLVFNRNHSGGQFKADTFLPDYNLTLGDGGTNDFGTYSHNAIASSVTCNKGVSRDIDCNYYKDSSGNWVYTTNVVKTDLGVPTM
-197 SQVAA
+197 
-202 DISFDGFNIDVKSNC
+202 
-217 GEFSS
+217 
-222 SHKTPD
+222 
-228 LSVSVNYKAGTPE
+228 
-241 IVSCDYT
+241 
-248 QTVGDGTSTTNSYSV
+248 
-263 SSTINTAL
+263 
-271 NHGSTSGSVKCSHFL
+271 
-286 GIGQQDWPYVIN
+286 
-298 ENYSNGQELSTGT
+298 
-311 VSGNGLPAK
+311 
-320 DFTFSTKVAA
+320 
-330 RVTMQ
+330 
-335 ISNHGLPTIWEAQ
+335 WEAE

-393 TALKDV
+393 TALKDA

-404 GSIAIA
+404 GSISIA
-410 ARAGSVADTMGDK
+410 ARAGSVADTMGDN

-474 QDKPVMKYRVSIKSG
+474 QDKPVMKYRVTIKSG

-534 HWYQVNEQGQPV
+534 HWYQVNENGQPV

-582 TVAHELFD
+582 TVDHKIFD

-605 TEGSSATVTLTAV
+605 TEGDSATVTLTAAN
-618 SSNQDLWFAYG
+618 SNQDLWFAYG

-652 HFDLTAQVL
+652 HFDLTAQVP
-661 TGHLYGGA
+661 GGRLYGGA

-674 CGAGS
+674 CGADN

-699 YYIWEPSN
+699 YYIWEPSD

-768 GVVNANKGSKLYQQ
+768 GVVNANKGSELYQQ

-890 ATDAPVAPPEPEP
+890 TTDAPIAPPEPEP
-903 ETVTLTLHEGTSTR
+903 KTVTLTLHEGTDTR
-917 SITVLT
+917 TLTVPT

-953 DLSNVQEDRTLY
+953 VLSNVQEDRTLY

-1024 TAQMVFGRC
+1024 TAQMVFGRS

-1039 LMTMPYSLQGLQLG
+1039 LMTMPYSLQGLQRG

>member
-9 AALLIVVLTLALLGE
+9 AALLTVVLTLALLGE

-79 DNSNSMYPSETSK
+79 DNSNSMYDNS
-92 EDRMTKTKAAA
+92 RMAKTKAAA

-147 AIEQNEDEGGTF
+147 AITQNNDDGGTF

-173 AESTGQNKSIVLLSD
+173 AESTGQNKNIVLLSD
-188 GEPTMAYRV
+188 GEPTKAYEF
-197 SQVAA
+197 VAKNPTYTGCESWHV
-202 DISFDGFNIDVKSNC
+202 ISGHHGGTFKAETFEPNYSLTLGDGRTNDFGTYSYNAIARSVICDKGVKSDIDCNYYKD
-217 GEFSS
+217 SS
-222 SHKTPD
+222 GNW
-228 LSVSVNYKAGTPE
+228 VY
-241 IVSCDYT
+241 
-248 QTVGDGTSTTNSYSV
+248 TTNKV
-263 SSTINTAL
+263 GT
-271 NHGSTSGSVKCSHFL
+271 GL
-286 GIGQQDWPYVIN
+286 GVP
-298 ENYSNGQELSTGT
+298 
-311 VSGNGLPAK
+311 
-320 DFTFSTKVAA
+320 
-330 RVTMQ
+330 TM
-335 ISNHGLPTIWEAQ
+335 WEAE

-393 TALKDV
+393 TALKDA

-404 GSIAIA
+404 GSISIA

-423 VQLVIKETAPI
+423 VQLVFKDAAPI
-434 ITTDENVYNN
+434 ITTDMAVYAAGN
-444 GDADI
+444 ADV

-474 QDKPVMKYRVSIKSG
+474 QDKPVMKYRVTIKSG
-489 YNPPTGE
+489 CNPSTGE

-504 TFSYIDYLGRDA
+504 TFSYIDYLGRNA

-534 HWYQVNEQGQPV
+534 HWYQVNDEGLPV

-561 VRPAE
+561 VQPAE
-566 YHSADG
+566 YHSVNG
-572 STGLRYNTPY
+572 STGLLYNTPY
-582 TVAHELFD
+582 TVDHKIFD
-590 GYTYYGSYILNDSSL
+590 GYTYYGSYILNDGNL
-605 TEGSSATVTLTAV
+605 TEGDSATVTLTAV

-674 CGAGS
+674 CGADS

-699 YYIWEPSN
+699 YYIWEPSD

-738 TIDRTLYQ
+738 TIDRTHYQ

-768 GVVNANKGSKLYQQ
+768 GVVNANKNGTLYQQ
-782 LFVRDGSLN
+782 LFVRNGILNATN
-791 ATEGIE
+791 ATEGLE

-819 DAAFSFQ
+819 DAVFSFQ

-879 IHFAETYSLDA
+879 IRFAETYSLDA

-903 ETVTLTLHEGTSTR
+903 KTVTLTLHEGTSTR
-917 SITVLT
+917 SITVPT

-953 DLSNVQEDRTLY
+953 DLSNVQENRTLY

-1024 TAQMVFGRC
+1024 TAQMVFGRS

-1039 LMTMPYSLQGLQLG
+1039 LMTMPYSMQGLQRG

>member
-9 AALLIVVLTLALLGE
+9 AALLTVVLTLALLGE

-79 DNSNSMYPSETSK
+79 DNSNSMYPSKTSK

-131 GFYAYANR
+131 GFYTYGNR
-139 AALKQQIN
+139 AELKQQISS
-147 AIEQNEDEGGTF
+147 ISKNENDGGTF

-188 GEPTMAYRV
+188 GEPTKAYAF
-197 SQVAA
+197 VAKNPTYTGCESWHV
-202 DISFDGFNIDVKSNC
+202 ISGHHGGTFKAETF
-217 GEFSS
+217 E
-222 SHKTPD
+222 P
-228 LSVSVNYKAGTPE
+228 NYSLTL
-241 IVSCDYT
+241 
-248 QTVGDGTSTTNSYSV
+248 GDGGTNDFGTYSYNAIARSVTCNKDVSKDIDCNYYKDSSGNWVYTTNEV
-263 SSTINTAL
+263 GTD
-271 NHGSTSGSVKCSHFL
+271 L
-286 GIGQQDWPYVIN
+286 GVP
-298 ENYSNGQELSTGT
+298 
-311 VSGNGLPAK
+311 
-320 DFTFSTKVAA
+320 
-330 RVTMQ
+330 TM
-335 ISNHGLPTIWEAQ
+335 WEAE
-348 QATAEGTTVYTVAF
+348 QATAESTTVYTVAF

-393 TALKDV
+393 TALKDA

-404 GSIAIA
+404 GSISIA
-410 ARAGSVADTMGDK
+410 ARSGSVADTMGDK
-423 VQLVIKETAPI
+423 VQLIFKDAAPI
-434 ITTDENVYNN
+434 ITTDMAVYAAGN
-444 GDADI
+444 ADV

-474 QDKPVMKYRVSIKSG
+474 QDKPVMKYRVTIKSG
-489 YNPPTGE
+489 YNPSTGE

-504 TFSYIDYLGRDA
+504 AFSYIDYLGRNA

-534 HWYQVNEQGQPV
+534 HWYQVNEKGQPV
-546 NAQGTVVESPALANQ
+546 NAQGTVVESPALAHQ
-561 VRPAE
+561 VQPAQ
-566 YHSADG
+566 YHSVNG

-582 TVAHELFD
+582 TVDHKTFD
-590 GYTYYGSYILNDSSL
+590 GYTYYGSYILNDGSL
-605 TEGSSATVTLTAV
+605 TEGDSATVTLTAV

-674 CGAGS
+674 CGADS

-699 YYIWEPSN
+699 YYIWEPSD

-746 EVGFLSGG
+746 EVGFLSGN

-768 GVVNANKGSKLYQQ
+768 GVVNANKGSELYQQ
-782 LFVRDGSLN
+782 LYVLN
-791 ATEGIE
+791 GELRATEGLE

-861 SAEPTGSACTVV
+861 SAKTTGSAHTAATV
-873 SAAETT
+873 SENT
-879 IHFAETYSLDA
+879 IRFAEAYSLDA

-903 ETVTLTLHEGTSTR
+903 KTVTLTLHEGTDTR
-917 SITVLT
+917 TLTVLT

-943 YTDDAYRTPA
+943 YTDGTYRTPA
-953 DLSNVQEDRTLY
+953 VLSNVQENRTLY

-971 NYLRVEYQRNSFL
+971 NYLRAEYQRNSFL

-997 RGFAETGFVINGKRV
+997 RGFAETGFVVNGKRV

-1024 TAQMVFGRC
+1024 TAQMVFGRS

-1039 LMTMPYSLQGLQLG
+1039 LMTMPYSLQGLQRG

>member
-9 AALLIVVLTLALLGE
+9 AALLTVVLTLALLGE

-79 DNSNSMYPSETSK
+79 DNSNSMYDNS
-92 EDRMTKTKAAA
+92 RMAKTKAAA

-147 AIEQNEDEGGTF
+147 AITQNNDDGGTF

-188 GEPTMAYRV
+188 GEPTKAYEF
-197 SQVAA
+197 VAKNPTYTGCESWHV
-202 DISFDGFNIDVKSNC
+202 ISGHHGGTFKAETFEPNYSLTLGDGRTNDFGTYSYNAIARSVICDKGVKSDIDCNYYKD
-217 GEFSS
+217 SS
-222 SHKTPD
+222 GNW
-228 LSVSVNYKAGTPE
+228 VY
-241 IVSCDYT
+241 
-248 QTVGDGTSTTNSYSV
+248 TTNKV
-263 SSTINTAL
+263 GTD
-271 NHGSTSGSVKCSHFL
+271 L
-286 GIGQQDWPYVIN
+286 GVP
-298 ENYSNGQELSTGT
+298 
-311 VSGNGLPAK
+311 
-320 DFTFSTKVAA
+320 
-330 RVTMQ
+330 TM
-335 ISNHGLPTIWEAQ
+335 WEAE

-393 TALKDV
+393 TALKDA

-404 GSIAIA
+404 GSISIA

-423 VQLVIKETAPI
+423 VQLVFKDAAPI
-434 ITTDENVYNN
+434 ITTDMAVYAAGN
-444 GDADI
+444 ADV

-474 QDKPVMKYRVSIKSG
+474 QDKPVMKYRVTIKSG
-489 YNPPTGE
+489 YNPSTGE

-504 TFSYIDYLGRDA
+504 TFSYIDYLGRNA

-534 HWYQVNEQGQPV
+534 HWYQVNEKGLPV

-561 VRPAE
+561 VQPAE
-566 YHSADG
+566 YHSVNG

-582 TVAHELFD
+582 TVDHKIFD
-590 GYTYYGSYILNDSSL
+590 GYTYYGSYILNDGSL
-605 TEGSSATVTLTAV
+605 TEGSSATVTLTAAN
-618 SSNQDLWFAYG
+618 SNQDLWFAYG

-652 HFDLTAQVL
+652 HFDLTAQVP
-661 TGHLYGGA
+661 GGRLYGGA

-674 CGAGS
+674 CGADS

-699 YYIWEPSN
+699 YYIWEPSD

-754 SSYVSEKDGASIAY
+754 GSYVSEKDGASIAY
-768 GVVNANKGSKLYQQ
+768 GVVNANKNGTLYQQ
-782 LFVRDGSLN
+782 LFVRNGILN
-791 ATEGIE
+791 ATEGLE

-879 IHFAETYSLDA
+879 IRFAETYSLDA

-903 ETVTLTLHEGTSTR
+903 KTVTLTLHEGTDTR
-917 SITVLT
+917 TLTVLT

-953 DLSNVQEDRTLY
+953 DLSNVQENRTLY

-1024 TAQMVFGRC
+1024 TAQMVFGRS

-1039 LMTMPYSLQGLQLG
+1039 LMTMPYSLQGLQRG

>member
-9 AALLIVVLTLALLGE
+9 AALLTVVLTLALLGE

-79 DNSNSMYPSETSK
+79 DNSNSMYDNS
-92 EDRMTKTKAAA
+92 RMAKTKAAA
-103 NAFVDTLLTEDST
+103 NAFVDTLLTEEST

-147 AIEQNEDEGGTF
+147 AITQNNDDGGTF

-188 GEPTMAYRV
+188 GEPTKAYEF
-197 SQVAA
+197 VAKNPTYTGCESWHL
-202 DISFDGFNIDVKSNC
+202 ISGHHGGTFKAETFEPNYSLTLGDGRTNDFGTYSYNAIARSVICDKGVKSDIDCNYYKD
-217 GEFSS
+217 SS
-222 SHKTPD
+222 GNW
-228 LSVSVNYKAGTPE
+228 VY
-241 IVSCDYT
+241 
-248 QTVGDGTSTTNSYSV
+248 TTNKV
-263 SSTINTAL
+263 GTD
-271 NHGSTSGSVKCSHFL
+271 L
-286 GIGQQDWPYVIN
+286 GVP
-298 ENYSNGQELSTGT
+298 
-311 VSGNGLPAK
+311 
-320 DFTFSTKVAA
+320 
-330 RVTMQ
+330 TM
-335 ISNHGLPTIWEAQ
+335 WEAE

-393 TALKDV
+393 TALKDA

-404 GSIAIA
+404 GSISIA

-423 VQLVIKETAPI
+423 VQLVFKDAAPI
-434 ITTDENVYNN
+434 ITTDMAVYAAGN
-444 GDADI
+444 ADV

-474 QDKPVMKYRVSIKSG
+474 QDKPVMKYRVTIKSG
-489 YNPPTGE
+489 CNPSTGE

-504 TFSYIDYLGRDA
+504 TFSYIDYLGRNA

-534 HWYQVNEQGQPV
+534 HWYQVNDEGLPV

-561 VRPAE
+561 VQPAE
-566 YHSADG
+566 YHSVNG
-572 STGLRYNTPY
+572 STGLLYNTPY
-582 TVAHELFD
+582 TVDHKIFD
-590 GYTYYGSYILNDSSL
+590 GYTYYGSYILNDGNL
-605 TEGSSATVTLTAV
+605 TEGDSATVTLTAV

-674 CGAGS
+674 CGADS

-699 YYIWEPSN
+699 YYIWEPSD

-738 TIDRTLYQ
+738 TIDRTHYQ

-768 GVVNANKGSKLYQQ
+768 GVVNANKNGTLYQQ
-782 LFVRDGSLN
+782 LFVRNGILNATN
-791 ATEGIE
+791 ATEGLE

-819 DAAFSFQ
+819 DAVFSFQ

-879 IHFAETYSLDA
+879 IRFAETYSLDA

-903 ETVTLTLHEGTSTR
+903 KTVTLTLHEGTSTR
-917 SITVLT
+917 SITVPT

-953 DLSNVQEDRTLY
+953 DLSNVQENRTLY

-997 RGFAETGFVINGKRV
+997 RGYAETGFVINGKRV

-1024 TAQMVFGRC
+1024 TAQMVFGRS

-1039 LMTMPYSLQGLQLG
+1039 LMTMPYSLQGLQRG

>member
-9 AALLIVVLTLALLGE
+9 AALLTVVLTLALLGE

-79 DNSNSMYPSETSK
+79 DNSNSMYDNS
-92 EDRMTKTKAAA
+92 RMAKTKAAA
-103 NAFVDTLLTEDST
+103 NAFVDTLLTEEST

-147 AIEQNEDEGGTF
+147 AITQNNDDGGTF

-173 AESTGQNKSIVLLSD
+173 AESTGQNKNIVLLSD
-188 GEPTMAYRV
+188 GEPTKAYEF
-197 SQVAA
+197 VAKNPTYTGCESWHV
-202 DISFDGFNIDVKSNC
+202 ISGHHGGTFKAETFEPNYSLTLGDGRTNDFGTYSYNAIARSVICDKGVKSDIDCNYYKD
-217 GEFSS
+217 SS
-222 SHKTPD
+222 GNW
-228 LSVSVNYKAGTPE
+228 VY
-241 IVSCDYT
+241 
-248 QTVGDGTSTTNSYSV
+248 TTNKV
-263 SSTINTAL
+263 GTD
-271 NHGSTSGSVKCSHFL
+271 L
-286 GIGQQDWPYVIN
+286 GVP
-298 ENYSNGQELSTGT
+298 
-311 VSGNGLPAK
+311 
-320 DFTFSTKVAA
+320 
-330 RVTMQ
+330 TM
-335 ISNHGLPTIWEAQ
+335 WEAE

-393 TALKDV
+393 TALKDACI
-399 FTSIA
+399 S
-404 GSIAIA
+404 IA

-423 VQLVIKETAPI
+423 VQLVFKDAAPI
-434 ITTDENVYNN
+434 ITTDMAVYAAGN
-444 GDADI
+444 ADV

-474 QDKPVMKYRVSIKSG
+474 QDKPVMKYRVTIKSG
-489 YNPPTGE
+489 CNPSTGE

-504 TFSYIDYLGRDA
+504 TFSYIDYLGRNA

-534 HWYQVNEQGQPV
+534 HWYQVNDKGLPV

-561 VRPAE
+561 VQPAE
-566 YHSADG
+566 YHSVNG

-582 TVAHELFD
+582 TVDHKIFD
-590 GYTYYGSYILNDSSL
+590 GYTYYGSYILNDGIL
-605 TEGSSATVTLTAV
+605 TEGDSATVTLTAV

-674 CGAGS
+674 CGADS

-699 YYIWEPSN
+699 YYIWEPSD

-715 NVWQHVYGGSN
+715 NAWQHVYGGSN

-768 GVVNANKGSKLYQQ
+768 GVVNANKGSELYQQ

-791 ATEGIE
+791 ATEGIA

-879 IHFAETYSLDA
+879 IRFAETYSLDA

-903 ETVTLTLHEGTSTR
+903 KTVTLTLHEGTDTR
-917 SITVLT
+917 TLTVLT

-953 DLSNVQEDRTLY
+953 DLSNVQENRTLY

-971 NYLRVEYQRNSFL
+971 NCLRVEYQRNSFL

-1024 TAQMVFGRC
+1024 TPQMVFGRS

-1039 LMTMPYSLQGLQLG
+1039 LMTMPYSLQGLQRG

>member
-79 DNSNSMYPSETSK
+79 DNSNSMYPSKTSK

-103 NAFVDTLLTEDST
+103 NAFVDTLLTEEST

-131 GFYAYANR
+131 GFYTYGNR
-139 AALKQQIN
+139 AELKQQISS
-147 AIEQNEDEGGTF
+147 ISKNENDGGTF

-188 GEPTMAYRV
+188 GEPTKAYEF
-197 SQVAA
+197 VAKNPTYTGCESWHL
-202 DISFDGFNIDVKSNC
+202 ISGHHGGTFKAETFEPNYSLTLGDGRTNDFGTYSYNAIAKSVICDKGVKSDIDCNYYKD
-217 GEFSS
+217 SS
-222 SHKTPD
+222 GNW
-228 LSVSVNYKAGTPE
+228 VY
-241 IVSCDYT
+241 
-248 QTVGDGTSTTNSYSV
+248 TTNEV
-263 SSTINTAL
+263 GTD
-271 NHGSTSGSVKCSHFL
+271 L
-286 GIGQQDWPYVIN
+286 GVP
-298 ENYSNGQELSTGT
+298 
-311 VSGNGLPAK
+311 
-320 DFTFSTKVAA
+320 
-330 RVTMQ
+330 TM
-335 ISNHGLPTIWEAQ
+335 WEAE
-348 QATAEGTTVYTVAF
+348 QATAESTTVYTVAF

-393 TALKDV
+393 TALKDA

-404 GSIAIA
+404 GSISIA

-423 VQLVIKETAPI
+423 VQLVFKDAAPI
-434 ITTDENVYNN
+434 ITTDMAVY
-444 GDADI
+444 DAGNADV

-474 QDKPVMKYRVSIKSG
+474 QDKPVMKYRVTIKSG
-489 YNPPTGE
+489 CNPSTGE

-504 TFSYIDYLGRDA
+504 TFSYIDYLGRNA

-534 HWYQVNEQGQPV
+534 HWYQVNENGQPV

-561 VRPAE
+561 VQPAE
-566 YHSADG
+566 YHSVNG

-582 TVAHELFD
+582 TVDHKIFD
-590 GYTYYGSYILNDSSL
+590 GYTYYGSYILNDGSL

-674 CGAGS
+674 CGADN

-953 DLSNVQEDRTLY
+953 DLSNVQENRTLY

-1024 TAQMVFGRC
+1024 TAQMVFGRS

-1039 LMTMPYSLQGLQLG
+1039 LMTMPYSLQGLQRG

>member
-9 AALLIVVLTLALLGE
+9 AALLTVVLTLALLGE

-79 DNSNSMYPSETSK
+79 DNSNSMYDNS
-92 EDRMTKTKAAA
+92 RMAKTKAAA
-103 NAFVDTLLTEDST
+103 NAFVDTLLTEEST

-121 VVYNLKETHT
+121 VVYNLNETHT
-131 GFYAYANR
+131 GFYTYENK
-139 AALKQQIN
+139 AALKHQID
-147 AIEQNEDEGGTF
+147 AIAKSRPEKLGGTF

-188 GEPTMAYRV
+188 GEPTKAYEF
-197 SQVAA
+197 VAKNPTYTGCESWHV
-202 DISFDGFNIDVKSNC
+202 ISGHHGGTFKAETFEPNYSLTLGDGRTNDFGTYSYNAIARSVICDKGVKSDIDCNYYKD
-217 GEFSS
+217 SS
-222 SHKTPD
+222 GNW
-228 LSVSVNYKAGTPE
+228 VY
-241 IVSCDYT
+241 
-248 QTVGDGTSTTNSYSV
+248 TTNKV
-263 SSTINTAL
+263 GTD
-271 NHGSTSGSVKCSHFL
+271 L
-286 GIGQQDWPYVIN
+286 GVP
-298 ENYSNGQELSTGT
+298 
-311 VSGNGLPAK
+311 
-320 DFTFSTKVAA
+320 
-330 RVTMQ
+330 TM
-335 ISNHGLPTIWEAQ
+335 WEAE

-393 TALKDV
+393 TALKDA

-404 GSIAIA
+404 GSISIA

-423 VQLVIKETAPI
+423 VQLVFKDAAPI
-434 ITTDENVYNN
+434 ITTDMAVYAAGN
-444 GDADI
+444 ADV

-474 QDKPVMKYRVSIKSG
+474 QDKPVMKYRVTIKSG
-489 YNPPTGE
+489 YNPSTGE

-504 TFSYIDYLGRDA
+504 IFSYIDYLGRNA

-534 HWYQVNEQGQPV
+534 HWYQVNEKGLPV
-546 NAQGTVVESPALANQ
+546 NAQGTVVESPALAHQ
-561 VRPAE
+561 VQPAE
-566 YHSADG
+566 YHSVNG

-582 TVAHELFD
+582 TVDHKIFD
-590 GYTYYGSYILNDSSL
+590 GYTYYGSYILNDGSL
-605 TEGSSATVTLTAV
+605 TEGDSATVTLTAV

-661 TGHLYGGA
+661 TGHLYGGT

-674 CGAGS
+674 CGADS

-699 YYIWEPSN
+699 YYIWEPSD

-768 GVVNANKGSKLYQQ
+768 GVVNANKNGTLYQQ
-782 LFVRDGSLN
+782 LFVRNGILN
-791 ATEGIE
+791 ATEGLE

-861 SAEPTGSACTVV
+861 SAETTGSACKVV

-879 IHFAETYSLDA
+879 IRFAGAYSLDA
-890 ATDAPVAPPEPEP
+890 TTDAPVAPPEPEP
-903 ETVTLTLHEGTSTR
+903 KTVTLTLHEGTSTR
-917 SITVLT
+917 SITVPT

-953 DLSNVQEDRTLY
+953 DLSNVQENRTLY

-1024 TAQMVFGRC
+1024 TAQMVFGRS

-1039 LMTMPYSLQGLQLG
+1039 LMTMPYSLQGLQRG

>member
-9 AALLIVVLTLALLGE
+9 AALLTVVLTLALLGE

-79 DNSNSMYPSETSK
+79 DNSNSMYDNS
-92 EDRMTKTKAAA
+92 RMAKTKAAA
-103 NAFVDTLLTEDST
+103 NAFVDTLLTEEST

-121 VVYNLKETHT
+121 VVYNLNETHT
-131 GFYAYANR
+131 GFYTYENK
-139 AALKQQIN
+139 AALKHQID
-147 AIEQNEDEGGTF
+147 AIAKSRPEKLGGTF

-188 GEPTMAYRV
+188 GEPTKAYEF
-197 SQVAA
+197 VAKNPTYTGCESWHV
-202 DISFDGFNIDVKSNC
+202 ISGHHGGTFKAETFEPNYSLTLGDGRTNDFGTYSYNAIARSVICDKGVKSDIDCNYYKD
-217 GEFSS
+217 SS
-222 SHKTPD
+222 GNW
-228 LSVSVNYKAGTPE
+228 VY
-241 IVSCDYT
+241 
-248 QTVGDGTSTTNSYSV
+248 TTNKV
-263 SSTINTAL
+263 GTD
-271 NHGSTSGSVKCSHFL
+271 L
-286 GIGQQDWPYVIN
+286 GVP
-298 ENYSNGQELSTGT
+298 
-311 VSGNGLPAK
+311 
-320 DFTFSTKVAA
+320 
-330 RVTMQ
+330 TM
-335 ISNHGLPTIWEAQ
+335 WEAE

-393 TALKDV
+393 TALKDA

-404 GSIAIA
+404 GSISIA

-423 VQLVIKETAPI
+423 VQLVFKDAAPI
-434 ITTDENVYNN
+434 ITTDMAVYAAGN
-444 GDADI
+444 ADV
-449 YISQGTASYDSAA
+449 YISQGTASYDSAT

-474 QDKPVMKYRVSIKSG
+474 QDKPVMKYRVTIKSG
-489 YNPPTGE
+489 CNPSTGE

-561 VRPAE
+561 VQPAQ
-566 YHSADG
+566 YHSVNG

-582 TVAHELFD
+582 TVDHKIFD
-590 GYTYYGSYILNDSSL
+590 GYTYYGSYILNDGSL
-605 TEGSSATVTLTAV
+605 TEGDSATVTLTAV

-637 QNGTVVQTDTHAVTE
+637 QNGTVAQTDTHAVTE
-652 HFDLTAQVL
+652 HFDLTAQVP
-661 TGHLYGGA
+661 GGRLYGGA

-674 CGAGS
+674 CGADS

-699 YYIWEPSN
+699 YYIWEPSD

-754 SSYVSEKDGASIAY
+754 NSYVSEKDGASIAY
-768 GVVNANKGSKLYQQ
+768 GVVNANKNGTLYQQ
-782 LFVRDGSLN
+782 LFVRNGILN
-791 ATEGIE
+791 ATEGLE
-797 ATSRDDGYIGLY
+797 AASRDDGYIGLY

-837 TGTSVRTCTYRGTGT
+837 TGTSVRTCTHRGTGT
-852 TDDHQSLGI
+852 TDDHQGLGI

-879 IHFAETYSLDA
+879 IRFAETYSLDA

-903 ETVTLTLHEGTSTR
+903 ETVTLTLHEGTDTR

-953 DLSNVQEDRTLY
+953 DLSNVQENRTLY

-1012 AVPQLTERFRVF
+1012 AVP
-1024 TAQMVFGRC
+1024 
-1033 VSRDAL
+1033 
-1039 LMTMPYSLQGLQLG
+1039 
-1053 AAIEITPYWVTPDGT
+1053 
-1068 TVYGEARTLIY
+1068 
-1079 EYFTLRG
+1079 

>member
-9 AALLIVVLTLALLGE
+9 AALLTVVLTLALLGE

-79 DNSNSMYPSETSK
+79 DNSNSMYDNS
-92 EDRMTKTKAAA
+92 RMAKTKAAA
-103 NAFVDTLLTEDST
+103 NAFVDTLLTEEST

-121 VVYNLKETHT
+121 VVYNLNETHT
-131 GFYAYANR
+131 GFYTYENK
-139 AALKQQIN
+139 AALKHQID
-147 AIEQNEDEGGTF
+147 AIAKSRPEKLGGTF

-188 GEPTMAYRV
+188 GEPTKAYEF
-197 SQVAA
+197 VAKNPTYTGCESWHV
-202 DISFDGFNIDVKSNC
+202 ISGHHGGTFKAETFEPNYSLTLGDGRTNDFGTYSYNAIARSVICDKGVKSDIDCNYYKD
-217 GEFSS
+217 SS
-222 SHKTPD
+222 GNW
-228 LSVSVNYKAGTPE
+228 VY
-241 IVSCDYT
+241 
-248 QTVGDGTSTTNSYSV
+248 TTNKV
-263 SSTINTAL
+263 GTD
-271 NHGSTSGSVKCSHFL
+271 L
-286 GIGQQDWPYVIN
+286 GVP
-298 ENYSNGQELSTGT
+298 
-311 VSGNGLPAK
+311 
-320 DFTFSTKVAA
+320 
-330 RVTMQ
+330 TM
-335 ISNHGLPTIWEAQ
+335 WEAE

-393 TALKDV
+393 TALKDA

-404 GSIAIA
+404 GSISIA

-423 VQLVIKETAPI
+423 VQLVFKDAAPI
-434 ITTDENVYNN
+434 ITTDMAVYAAGN
-444 GDADI
+444 ADV

-474 QDKPVMKYRVSIKSG
+474 QDKPVMKYRVTIKSG
-489 YNPPTGE
+489 CNPSTGK

-504 TFSYIDYLGRDA
+504 TFSYIDYLGRNA

-534 HWYQVNEQGQPV
+534 HWYQVNENGLPV

-561 VRPAE
+561 VQPAE
-566 YHSADG
+566 YHSVNG
-572 STGLRYNTPY
+572 STGLLYNTPY
-582 TVAHELFD
+582 TVDHKSFD
-590 GYTYYGSYILNDSSL
+590 GYTYYGSYILNDGSL
-605 TEGSSATVTLTAV
+605 TEGDSATVTLTAAN
-618 SSNQDLWFAYG
+618 SNQDLWFAYG

-674 CGAGS
+674 CGADN

-699 YYIWEPSN
+699 YYIWEPSD

-746 EVGFLSGG
+746 EVGFLSGS
-754 SSYVSEKDGASIAY
+754 SSYLSEKDGTSIAY
-768 GVVNANKGSKLYQQ
+768 GVVNANKGSELYQQ

-791 ATEGIE
+791 ATEGID

-879 IHFAETYSLDA
+879 IRFAETYSLDA

-903 ETVTLTLHEGTSTR
+903 ETVTLTLHEDTSTR

-953 DLSNVQEDRTLY
+953 DLSNVQENRTLY

-1024 TAQMVFGRC
+1024 TAQMVFGRS

-1039 LMTMPYSLQGLQLG
+1039 LMTMPYSLQGLQRG

>member
-9 AALLIVVLTLALLGE
+9 AALLTVVLTLALLGE

-79 DNSNSMYPSETSK
+79 DNSNSMYDNS
-92 EDRMTKTKAAA
+92 RMAKTKAAA

-121 VVYNLKETHT
+121 VVYNLEETHT
-131 GFYAYANR
+131 GFYTYANKES
-139 AALKQQIN
+139 LKSQIN
-147 AIEQNEDEGGTF
+147 AIKKDNDNGGTF

-173 AESTGQNKSIVLLSD
+173 AESTGQNKNIVLLSD
-188 GEPTMAYRV
+188 GEPTKAYEF
-197 SQVAA
+197 VAKNPTYTGCESWHV
-202 DISFDGFNIDVKSNC
+202 ISGHHGGTFKAETFEPNYSLTLGDGRTNDFGTYSYNAIARSVICDKGVKSDIDCNYYKD
-217 GEFSS
+217 SS
-222 SHKTPD
+222 GNW
-228 LSVSVNYKAGTPE
+228 VY
-241 IVSCDYT
+241 
-248 QTVGDGTSTTNSYSV
+248 TTNKV
-263 SSTINTAL
+263 GTD
-271 NHGSTSGSVKCSHFL
+271 L
-286 GIGQQDWPYVIN
+286 GVP
-298 ENYSNGQELSTGT
+298 
-311 VSGNGLPAK
+311 
-320 DFTFSTKVAA
+320 
-330 RVTMQ
+330 TM
-335 ISNHGLPTIWEAQ
+335 WEAE

-393 TALKDV
+393 TALKDA

-404 GSIAIA
+404 GSISIA

-423 VQLVIKETAPI
+423 VQLVFKDAAPI
-434 ITTDENVYNN
+434 ITTDMAVYAAGN
-444 GDADI
+444 ADV

-474 QDKPVMKYRVSIKSG
+474 QDKPVMKYRVTIKSG
-489 YNPPTGE
+489 CNPSTGE

-504 TFSYIDYLGRDA
+504 TFSYIDYLGRNA

-534 HWYQVNEQGQPV
+534 HWYQVNDEGLPV

-561 VRPAE
+561 VQPAE
-566 YHSADG
+566 YHSVNG
-572 STGLRYNTPY
+572 STGLLYNTPY
-582 TVAHELFD
+582 TVDHKIFD
-590 GYTYYGSYILNDSSL
+590 GYTYYGSYILNDGNL
-605 TEGSSATVTLTAV
+605 TEGDSATVTLTAV

-674 CGAGS
+674 CGADS

-699 YYIWEPSN
+699 YYIWEPSD

-738 TIDRTLYQ
+738 TIDRTHYQ

-768 GVVNANKGSKLYQQ
+768 GVVNANKNGTLYQQ
-782 LFVRDGSLN
+782 LFVRNGILNATN
-791 ATEGIE
+791 ATEGLE

-819 DAAFSFQ
+819 DAVFSFQ

-879 IHFAETYSLDA
+879 IRFAETYSLDA

-903 ETVTLTLHEGTSTR
+903 KTVTLTLHEGTSTR
-917 SITVLT
+917 SITVPT

-953 DLSNVQEDRTLY
+953 DLSNVQENRTLY

-1024 TAQMVFGRC
+1024 TAQMVFGRS

-1039 LMTMPYSLQGLQLG
+1039 LMTMPYSMQGLQRG

>member
-9 AALLIVVLTLALLGE
+9 AALLTVVLTLALLGE

-79 DNSNSMYPSETSK
+79 DNSNSMYPSKTSK

-103 NAFVDTLLTEDST
+103 NAFVDTLLTEEST

-131 GFYAYANR
+131 GFYTYGNR
-139 AALKQQIN
+139 AELKQQISS
-147 AIEQNEDEGGTF
+147 ISKNENDGGTF

-188 GEPTMAYRV
+188 GEPTKAYEF
-197 SQVAA
+197 VAVNA
-202 DISFDGFNIDVKSNC
+202 TYTNC
-217 GEFSS
+217 QS
-222 SHKTPD
+222 SHGLVFNRNHSGGQFKADTFLPD
-228 LSVSVNYKAGTPE
+228 YNLTL
-241 IVSCDYT
+241 
-248 QTVGDGTSTTNSYSV
+248 GDGGTNDFGTYSHNAIASSVTCNKGVSRDIDCNYYKDSSDNWVYTTNV
-263 SSTINTAL
+263 
-271 NHGSTSGSVKCSHFL
+271 VKTDL
-286 GIGQQDWPYVIN
+286 GVP
-298 ENYSNGQELSTGT
+298 
-311 VSGNGLPAK
+311 
-320 DFTFSTKVAA
+320 
-330 RVTMQ
+330 TM
-335 ISNHGLPTIWEAQ
+335 WEAE

-373 ACATNPTKGF
+373 ACATDPTKGY
-383 FAISSSTNIE
+383 FAIGSSTNVE
-393 TALKDV
+393 TALKDA

-410 ARAGSVADTMGDK
+410 ARAGSVADTMGEN
-423 VQLVIKETAPI
+423 VQLVFNNSAPI
-434 ITTDENVYNN
+434 ITTDKDVY
-444 GDADI
+444 DAGNADV

-474 QDKPVMKYRVSIKSG
+474 QDKPVMKYRVTIKSG
-489 YNPPTGE
+489 YNPSTGE

-534 HWYQVNEQGQPV
+534 HWYQVNENGQPV

-605 TEGSSATVTLTAV
+605 TAGDSATVTLTAAN
-618 SSNQDLWFAYG
+618 SNQDLWFAYG

-652 HFDLTAQVL
+652 HFDLTAQVP
-661 TGHLYGGA
+661 GGRLYGGA

-674 CGAGS
+674 CGADS

-699 YYIWEPSN
+699 YYIWEPSD

-715 NVWQHVYGGSN
+715 NVWQHVYGSSN

-746 EVGFLSGG
+746 EVGFLSGS
-754 SSYVSEKDGASIAY
+754 SSYASEKDGASIAY
-768 GVVNANKGSKLYQQ
+768 GVVNANKGSELYQQ
-782 LFVRDGSLN
+782 LYVWRGELN
-791 ATEGIE
+791 ATTGINAE
-797 ATSRDDGYIGLY
+797 TRDDGYIGLY
-809 RWTDGAFYQK
+809 RWTDSAFYQK

-890 ATDAPVAPPEPEP
+890 TTDAPIAPPEPEP
-903 ETVTLTLHEGTSTR
+903 KTVTLTLHEGTDTR
-917 SITVLT
+917 TLTVLT

-953 DLSNVQEDRTLY
+953 DLSNVQENRTLY

-1024 TAQMVFGRC
+1024 TAQMVFGRS

-1039 LMTMPYSLQGLQLG
+1039 LMTMPYSLQGLQRG

>member
-9 AALLIVVLTLALLGE
+9 AALLTVVLTLALLGE

-79 DNSNSMYPSETSK
+79 DNSNSMYDNS
-92 EDRMTKTKAAA
+92 RMAKTKAAA

-121 VVYNLKETHT
+121 VVYNLEETHT
-131 GFYAYANR
+131 GFYTYAGKES
-139 AALKQQIN
+139 LKSQIN
-147 AIEQNEDEGGTF
+147 AIKKDNDNGGTF

-173 AESTGQNKSIVLLSD
+173 AESTGQNKNIVLLSD
-188 GEPTMAYRV
+188 GEPTKAYEF
-197 SQVAA
+197 VAKNPTYTGCESWHV
-202 DISFDGFNIDVKSNC
+202 ISGHHGGTFKAETFEPNYSLTLGDGRTNDFGTYSYNAIARSVICDKGVKSDIDCNYYKD
-217 GEFSS
+217 SS
-222 SHKTPD
+222 GNW
-228 LSVSVNYKAGTPE
+228 VY
-241 IVSCDYT
+241 
-248 QTVGDGTSTTNSYSV
+248 TTNKV
-263 SSTINTAL
+263 GTD
-271 NHGSTSGSVKCSHFL
+271 L
-286 GIGQQDWPYVIN
+286 GVP
-298 ENYSNGQELSTGT
+298 
-311 VSGNGLPAK
+311 
-320 DFTFSTKVAA
+320 
-330 RVTMQ
+330 TM
-335 ISNHGLPTIWEAQ
+335 WEAE

-393 TALKDV
+393 TALKDA

-404 GSIAIA
+404 GSISIA

-423 VQLVIKETAPI
+423 VQLVFKDAAPI
-434 ITTDENVYNN
+434 ITTDMAVYAAGN
-444 GDADI
+444 ADV

-474 QDKPVMKYRVSIKSG
+474 QDKPVMKYRVTIKSG
-489 YNPPTGE
+489 CNPSTGE

-504 TFSYIDYLGRDA
+504 TFSYIDYLGRNA

-534 HWYQVNEQGQPV
+534 HWYQVNDEGLPV

-561 VRPAE
+561 VQPAE
-566 YHSADG
+566 YHSVNG
-572 STGLRYNTPY
+572 STGLLYNTPY
-582 TVAHELFD
+582 TVDHKIFD
-590 GYTYYGSYILNDSSL
+590 GYTYYGSYILNDGNL
-605 TEGSSATVTLTAV
+605 TEGDSATVTLTAV

-674 CGAGS
+674 CGADS

-699 YYIWEPSN
+699 YYIWEPSD

-738 TIDRTLYQ
+738 TIDRTHYQ

-768 GVVNANKGSKLYQQ
+768 GVVNANKNGTLYQQ
-782 LFVRDGSLN
+782 LFVRNGILNATN
-791 ATEGIE
+791 ATEGLE

-819 DAAFSFQ
+819 DAVFSFQ

-879 IHFAETYSLDA
+879 IRFAETYSLDA

-903 ETVTLTLHEGTSTR
+903 KTVTLTLHEGTSTR
-917 SITVLT
+917 SITVPT

-953 DLSNVQEDRTLY
+953 DLSNVQENRTLY

-1024 TAQMVFGRC
+1024 TAQMVFGRS

-1039 LMTMPYSLQGLQLG
+1039 LMTMPYSMQGLQRG

>member
-79 DNSNSMYPSETSK
+79 DNSNSMYDNS
-92 EDRMTKTKAAA
+92 RMAKTKAAA
-103 NAFVDTLLTEDST
+103 NAFVDTLLTEEST

-121 VVYNLKETHT
+121 VVYNLTETHT
-131 GFYAYANR
+131 GFYTYENK
-139 AALKQQIN
+139 AALKSKIN
-147 AIEQNEDEGGTF
+147 AIEQDNDNGGTF

-1039 LMTMPYSLQGLQLG
+1039 LMTMPYSLQGLQRG

>member
-9 AALLIVVLTLALLGE
+9 AALLTVVLTLALLGE

-79 DNSNSMYPSETSK
+79 DNSNSMYDNS
-92 EDRMTKTKAAA
+92 RMAKTKAAA

-147 AIEQNEDEGGTF
+147 AITQNNDDGGTF

-173 AESTGQNKSIVLLSD
+173 AESTGQNKNIVLLSD
-188 GEPTMAYRV
+188 GVPTKAYAFVAKNPTYTGCESWHVISGHHGGTFKAETFEPNYSLTLGDGRTNDFGTYSYNAIARSVICDKGVKSDIDCNYYKDSSGNWVYTTNKVGTDLGVPTM
-197 SQVAA
+197 
-202 DISFDGFNIDVKSNC
+202 
-217 GEFSS
+217 
-222 SHKTPD
+222 
-228 LSVSVNYKAGTPE
+228 
-241 IVSCDYT
+241 
-248 QTVGDGTSTTNSYSV
+248 
-263 SSTINTAL
+263 
-271 NHGSTSGSVKCSHFL
+271 
-286 GIGQQDWPYVIN
+286 
-298 ENYSNGQELSTGT
+298 
-311 VSGNGLPAK
+311 
-320 DFTFSTKVAA
+320 
-330 RVTMQ
+330 
-335 ISNHGLPTIWEAQ
+335 WEAE

-393 TALKDV
+393 TALKDA

-404 GSIAIA
+404 GSISIA

-423 VQLVIKETAPI
+423 VQLVFKDAAPI
-434 ITTDENVYNN
+434 ITTDMAVYAAGN
-444 GDADI
+444 ADV

-474 QDKPVMKYRVSIKSG
+474 QDKPVMKYRVTIKSG
-489 YNPPTGE
+489 YNPSTGE

-504 TFSYIDYLGRDA
+504 TFSYIDYLGRNA

-534 HWYQVNEQGQPV
+534 HWYQVNEQGLPV

-561 VRPAE
+561 VQPAE
-566 YHSADG
+566 YHSVNG

-582 TVAHELFD
+582 TVDHKIFD
-590 GYTYYGSYILNDSSL
+590 GYTYYGSYILNDGSL

-674 CGAGS
+674 CGADN

-699 YYIWEPSN
+699 YYIWEPSD

-768 GVVNANKGSKLYQQ
+768 GVVNANKGSELYQQ

-837 TGTSVRTCTYRGTGT
+837 TGTTVRTCTYRGTGT

-861 SAEPTGSACTVV
+861 SAKTTGSACTVV

-879 IHFAETYSLDA
+879 IRFAETYSLDA

-953 DLSNVQEDRTLY
+953 DLSNVQENRTLY

-1024 TAQMVFGRC
+1024 TAQMVFGRS

-1039 LMTMPYSLQGLQLG
+1039 LMTMPYSLQGLQRG

>member
-103 NAFVDTLLTEDST
+103 NAFVDTLLTEEST

-147 AIEQNEDEGGTF
+147 AITQNNDDGGTF
-159 TQLGLHTARTLLNS
+159 TQLGLHAARTLLNS

-188 GEPTMAYRV
+188 GEPTKAYEF
-197 SQVAA
+197 VAKNPTYTGCESWHV
-202 DISFDGFNIDVKSNC
+202 ISGHHGGTFKAETFEPNYSLTLGDGRTNDFGTYSYNAIARSVICDKGVKSDIDCNYYKD
-217 GEFSS
+217 SS
-222 SHKTPD
+222 GNW
-228 LSVSVNYKAGTPE
+228 VY
-241 IVSCDYT
+241 
-248 QTVGDGTSTTNSYSV
+248 TTNKV
-263 SSTINTAL
+263 GTD
-271 NHGSTSGSVKCSHFL
+271 L
-286 GIGQQDWPYVIN
+286 GVP
-298 ENYSNGQELSTGT
+298 
-311 VSGNGLPAK
+311 
-320 DFTFSTKVAA
+320 
-330 RVTMQ
+330 TM
-335 ISNHGLPTIWEAQ
+335 WEAE

-393 TALKDV
+393 TALKDA

-404 GSIAIA
+404 GSISIA

-423 VQLVIKETAPI
+423 VQLVFKDAAPI
-434 ITTDENVYNN
+434 ITTDMAVYAAGN
-444 GDADI
+444 ADV

-474 QDKPVMKYRVSIKSG
+474 QDKPVMKYRVTIKSG
-489 YNPPTGE
+489 YNPSTGE

-504 TFSYIDYLGRDA
+504 TFSYIDYLGRNA

-534 HWYQVNEQGQPV
+534 HWYQVNEKGLPV

-561 VRPAE
+561 VQPAE
-566 YHSADG
+566 YHSVNG

-582 TVAHELFD
+582 TVDHKIFD
-590 GYTYYGSYILNDSSL
+590 GYTYYGSYILNDGSL
-605 TEGSSATVTLTAV
+605 TEGSSATVTLTAAN
-618 SSNQDLWFAYG
+618 SNQDLWFAYG

-652 HFDLTAQVL
+652 HFDLTAQVP
-661 TGHLYGGA
+661 GGRLYGGA

-674 CGAGS
+674 CGADS

-699 YYIWEPSN
+699 YYIWEPSD

-754 SSYVSEKDGASIAY
+754 NSYVSEKDGASIAY
-768 GVVNANKGSKLYQQ
+768 GVVNANKNGTLYQQ
-782 LFVRDGSLN
+782 LFVRNGILN
-791 ATEGIE
+791 ATEGLE

-861 SAEPTGSACTVV
+861 SAKTTGSACTVV

-879 IHFAETYSLDA
+879 IRFAETYSLDA
-890 ATDAPVAPPEPEP
+890 ATDAPAAPPEPEP
-903 ETVTLTLHEGTSTR
+903 KTVTLTLHEGTSTR
-917 SITVLT
+917 SITVPT

-953 DLSNVQEDRTLY
+953 DLSNVQENRTLY

-997 RGFAETGFVINGKRV
+997 RGFAETGLVINGKRV

-1024 TAQMVFGRC
+1024 TAQMVFGRS

-1039 LMTMPYSLQGLQLG
+1039 LMTMPYSLQGLQRG

>member
-131 GFYAYANR
+131 GFYTYGNR
-139 AALKQQIN
+139 AELKQQISS
-147 AIEQNEDEGGTF
+147 ISKNENDGGTF

-188 GEPTMAYRV
+188 GEPTKAYAF
-197 SQVAA
+197 VAKNPTYTGCESWHL
-202 DISFDGFNIDVKSNC
+202 ISGHHGGTFKAETF
-217 GEFSS
+217 E
-222 SHKTPD
+222 P
-228 LSVSVNYKAGTPE
+228 NYSLTL
-241 IVSCDYT
+241 
-248 QTVGDGTSTTNSYSV
+248 GDGRTNDFGTYSYNAIARSVTCNKDVSKDIDCNYYKDSSGNWVYTTNEV
-263 SSTINTAL
+263 GTD
-271 NHGSTSGSVKCSHFL
+271 L
-286 GIGQQDWPYVIN
+286 GVP
-298 ENYSNGQELSTGT
+298 
-311 VSGNGLPAK
+311 
-320 DFTFSTKVAA
+320 
-330 RVTMQ
+330 TM
-335 ISNHGLPTIWEAQ
+335 WEAE

-373 ACATNPTKGF
+373 ACATNPTKGY
-383 FAISSSTNIE
+383 FAIGSTTNIE
-393 TALKDV
+393 TALKDA

-404 GSIAIA
+404 GSISIA
-410 ARAGSVADTMGDK
+410 ARAGSVDDTMGDK
-423 VQLVIKETAPI
+423 VQLVFKDAAPI
-434 ITTDENVYNN
+434 ITTDMAVYAAGN
-444 GDADI
+444 ADV

-474 QDKPVMKYRVSIKSG
+474 QDKPVMKYRVTIKSG
-489 YNPPTGE
+489 YNPSTGE

-534 HWYQVNEQGQPV
+534 HWYQVNDKGQPV
-546 NAQGTVVESPALANQ
+546 NAQGTVVESPALAHQ
-561 VRPAE
+561 VQPAQ
-566 YHSADG
+566 YHNANG
-572 STGLRYNTPY
+572 STGLLYNTPY
-582 TVAHELFD
+582 TVDHKIFD
-590 GYTYYGSYILNDSSL
+590 GYTYYGSYILNDGSL
-605 TEGSSATVTLTAV
+605 TEGDSATVTLTAV

-637 QNGTVVQTDTHAVTE
+637 QNGTVVQTDTYAVTE

-674 CGAGS
+674 CGADN

-699 YYIWEPSN
+699 YYIWEPSD

-768 GVVNANKGSKLYQQ
+768 GVVNANKGSELYQQ

-890 ATDAPVAPPEPEP
+890 TTDAPIAPPEPEP
-903 ETVTLTLHEGTSTR
+903 KTVTLTLHEGTDTR
-917 SITVLT
+917 TLTVLT

-953 DLSNVQEDRTLY
+953 DLSNVQENHTLY

-1024 TAQMVFGRC
+1024 TAQMVFGRS

-1039 LMTMPYSLQGLQLG
+1039 LMTMPYSLQGLQRG

>member
-9 AALLIVVLTLALLGE
+9 AALLTVVLTLALLGE

-79 DNSNSMYPSETSK
+79 DNSNSMYDNS
-92 EDRMTKTKAAA
+92 RMAKTKAAA

-147 AIEQNEDEGGTF
+147 AITQNNDDGGTF

-173 AESTGQNKSIVLLSD
+173 AESTGQNKNIVLLSD
-188 GEPTMAYRV
+188 GEPTKAYEF
-197 SQVAA
+197 VAKNPTYTGCESWHV
-202 DISFDGFNIDVKSNC
+202 ISGHHGGTFKAETFEPNYSLTLGDGRTNDFGTYSYNAIARSVICDKGVKSDIDCNYYKD
-217 GEFSS
+217 SS
-222 SHKTPD
+222 GNW
-228 LSVSVNYKAGTPE
+228 VY
-241 IVSCDYT
+241 
-248 QTVGDGTSTTNSYSV
+248 TTNKV
-263 SSTINTAL
+263 GTD
-271 NHGSTSGSVKCSHFL
+271 L
-286 GIGQQDWPYVIN
+286 GVP
-298 ENYSNGQELSTGT
+298 
-311 VSGNGLPAK
+311 
-320 DFTFSTKVAA
+320 
-330 RVTMQ
+330 TM
-335 ISNHGLPTIWEAQ
+335 WEAE

-393 TALKDV
+393 TALKDA

-404 GSIAIA
+404 GSISIA

-423 VQLVIKETAPI
+423 VQLVFKDAAPI
-434 ITTDENVYNN
+434 ITTDMAVYAAGN
-444 GDADI
+444 ADV

-474 QDKPVMKYRVSIKSG
+474 QDKPVMKYRVTIKSG
-489 YNPPTGE
+489 CNPSTGE

-504 TFSYIDYLGRDA
+504 IFSYIDYLGRDA

-534 HWYQVNEQGQPV
+534 HWYQVNDKGLPV

-561 VRPAE
+561 VQPAE
-566 YHSADG
+566 YHSVNG

-582 TVAHELFD
+582 TVDHKIFD
-590 GYTYYGSYILNDSSL
+590 GYTYYGSYILNDGIL
-605 TEGSSATVTLTAV
+605 TEGDSATVTLTAV

-674 CGAGS
+674 CGADS

-699 YYIWEPSN
+699 YYIWEPSD

-715 NVWQHVYGGSN
+715 NVWQHVYGGSD

-791 ATEGIE
+791 ATEGIA

-861 SAEPTGSACTVV
+861 SAKTTGSACKVV

-879 IHFAETYSLDA
+879 IRFAGAYSLDA
-890 ATDAPVAPPEPEP
+890 TTDAPAAPPEPEP
-903 ETVTLTLHEGTSTR
+903 KTVTLTLHEGTSTR
-917 SITVLT
+917 SITVPT

-953 DLSNVQEDRTLY
+953 DLSNVQENRTLY

-1024 TAQMVFGRC
+1024 TAQMVFGRS

-1039 LMTMPYSLQGLQLG
+1039 LMTMPYSLQGLQRG

>member
-9 AALLIVVLTLALLGE
+9 AALLTVVLTLALLGE

-79 DNSNSMYPSETSK
+79 DNSNSMYDNS
-92 EDRMTKTKAAA
+92 RMAKTKAAA

-147 AIEQNEDEGGTF
+147 AITQNNDDGGTF

-188 GEPTMAYRV
+188 GEPTKAYEF
-197 SQVAA
+197 VAKNPTYTGCESWHV
-202 DISFDGFNIDVKSNC
+202 ISGHHGGTFKAETFEPNYSLTLGDGRTNDFGTYSYNAIARSVICDKGVKSDIDCNYYKD
-217 GEFSS
+217 SS
-222 SHKTPD
+222 GNW
-228 LSVSVNYKAGTPE
+228 VY
-241 IVSCDYT
+241 
-248 QTVGDGTSTTNSYSV
+248 TTNKV
-263 SSTINTAL
+263 GTD
-271 NHGSTSGSVKCSHFL
+271 L
-286 GIGQQDWPYVIN
+286 GVP
-298 ENYSNGQELSTGT
+298 
-311 VSGNGLPAK
+311 
-320 DFTFSTKVAA
+320 
-330 RVTMQ
+330 TM
-335 ISNHGLPTIWEAQ
+335 WEAE

-393 TALKDV
+393 TALKDA

-404 GSIAIA
+404 GSISIA

-423 VQLVIKETAPI
+423 VQLVFKDAAPI
-434 ITTDENVYNN
+434 ITTDMAVYAAGN
-444 GDADI
+444 ADV

-474 QDKPVMKYRVSIKSG
+474 QDKPVMKYRVTIKSG
-489 YNPPTGE
+489 YNPSTGE

-504 TFSYIDYLGRDA
+504 IFSYIDYLGRNA

-534 HWYQVNEQGQPV
+534 HWYQVNEKGLPV
-546 NAQGTVVESPALANQ
+546 NAQGTVVESPALAHQ
-561 VRPAE
+561 VQPAE
-566 YHSADG
+566 YHSVNG

-582 TVAHELFD
+582 TVDHKIFD
-590 GYTYYGSYILNDSSL
+590 GYTYYGSYILNDGSL
-605 TEGSSATVTLTAV
+605 TEGDSATVTLTAV

-661 TGHLYGGA
+661 TGHLYGGT

-674 CGAGS
+674 CGADS

-699 YYIWEPSN
+699 YYIWEPSD

-768 GVVNANKGSKLYQQ
+768 GVVNANKNGTLYQQ
-782 LFVRDGSLN
+782 LFVRNGILN
-791 ATEGIE
+791 ATEGLE

-861 SAEPTGSACTVV
+861 SAKTTGSACTVV

-879 IHFAETYSLDA
+879 IRFAETYSLDA
-890 ATDAPVAPPEPEP
+890 ATDAPDAPPEPEP
-903 ETVTLTLHEGTSTR
+903 ETVTLTLHEGTDTR
-917 SITVLT
+917 TLTVLT

-953 DLSNVQEDRTLY
+953 DLSNVQENRTLY

-1024 TAQMVFGRC
+1024 TAQMVFGRS

-1039 LMTMPYSLQGLQLG
+1039 LMTMPYSLQGLQRG